1 MAKDAL
7 QGTEKYTKA
16 HLRKKR
22 WYQVVTCLAAV
33 VVFCTTYA
41 LILPAITLEKQC
53 DIPEHTHTDACY
65 TQVMSRE
72 MTVPVCSAETLEI
85 HQHTADCYDS
95 DGNLTCGYANFVVH
109 RHDSTCYDENGN
121 LWCPLPEIEA
131 HQHTD
136 SCYTQPGVHE
146 HTADCYTLE
155 QRELTCVEH
164 VHTENC
170 YVQSRHL
177 ACGREE
183 SEGHQHNETCMVEKS
198 VIQCGLEES
207 AGHQHS
213 ESCMGENGEIQCGIA
228 ESQGHFH
235 TESCMGIILEAQCGI
250 AESEGHHHDD
260 SCYEPTQELV
270 CEIESDHQHTD
281 ACYAWEQVLICEI
294 STQPDEPVDP
304 VLICEKPEV
313 TLHEHNAD
321 CFRDDGYLI
330 CEMLEV
336 LEHQHTDACFETVEE
351 SVDTETLTCTLPEDE
366 NHAHIALC
374 YGTWVLTCELEEH
387 THTEDCYPQEASAVY
402 GIMLLDGET
411 DGKLPVAEL
420 SGNET
425 KYNPATDQFITKVRI
440 DFQFT
445 AATGKPTAGTV
456 YTYTYPEGIT
466 VPDDVVSKGTQN
478 LYDGDKLAGTYQ
490 FIKNED
496 GTYSVQVI
504 FNEDYV
510 NESGDTVTGYVQF
523 EGSFSKKDMND
534 KGEIVVGGDDA
545 TVLVPSKEI
554 TYPKDETESYDIAVS
569 KSGSWVQDGD
579 KLVYTVYVRTTKGT
593 PNPISFTDTITAD
606 GLTLGTPAVE
616 VTKYVRHI
624 YGEYNQSDAMEGT
637 AVSVTPTTSTGNTI
651 SMTLP
656 SLSILTDRTHG
667 DYDTPHTDYEF
678 YIVTYTYPITDQTV
692 AIVSPENKVTVTAKD
707 ETKGQTVTD
716 SAETTVNVNKDFSYT
731 LDKYGQVASDKP
743 GYIKWTVTVNN
754 NEQDIAGAKLA
765 DGMLGLVED
774 TAKDIVI
781 YPAEGATVTKDENGK
796 ITDITF
802 TATENGVNKNKYTIT
817 YYTPVEE
824 SWDGTTVTNKATFDP
839 KPDET
844 GDEKEVTASVTV
856 SGVQLNK
863 WGMFNGTTSQIDWTI
878 TVNAGNLDIA
888 GATLTDEMF
897 AALSETDFT
906 IEPSTGCSFTKD
918 TDGKITGI
926 TFTGVEDGK
935 NTQSYTIKYS
945 TAVTENE
952 NGTTSPVTNS
962 ATLSPGEGK
971 EGTPIGSE
979 STVKPDEIQLTKSGS
994 YNTWDK
1000 KISWTITVNASKL
1013 NMAGAVLTDEMFSRL
1028 TVNDITIKKDGWDT
1042 NISGQYTINTND
1054 DGKITSITFNAIG
1067 DTGVNTNQYTITY
1080 TTDEPQA
1087 WNDKT
1092 VHNEAK
1098 LTLDGKETPGT
1109 ADVPVSGDGS
1119 IAKNAGTGE
1128 ISEDGTTMTIP
1139 WTVTLTIPKGGLPAG
1154 TTIVDD
1160 VTKGQW
1166 GNTNTNQWMTRSQ
1179 ITAWATNL
1187 TWTDD
1192 SGNPVGGTNTYNPP
1206 PEQVTFLASD
1216 GNTYT
1221 FKQINEYKAP
1231 AGEEG
1236 VNYEALT
1243 YTLFTIHF
1251 PEGLIPP
1258 EGATKLTF
1266 TYSTTVDLTKAT
1278 TGGNK
1283 FYNDIQVGGK
1293 EIGAEYT
1300 YYKPGV
1306 VKTDGNGSTVTTT
1319 ISNEG
1324 GLTWKVKATV
1334 GEGNKKLTLIDT
1346 LPEGVTLESLRLSGW
1361 GNLDMALTVDGE
1373 TISGTDST
1381 NQYTVSG
1388 TYQDRVI
1395 TLNIE
1400 PKTEG
1405 NTIQT
1410 GAEFTLTVTCQ
1421 VDNAENQSESKTLT
1435 NTAKMELDGGEIGS
1449 SSQTQ
1454 KWTYQE
1460 EEVVTQV
1467 VDKSGG
1473 WDNTNRIM
1481 NYTII
1486 LNPESKDLVEG
1497 ADTLTLIDTMT
1508 YTNQVW
1514 LSYPFDGSIAY
1525 SINAAL
1531 IQSSVKLYKAVWDET
1546 QEKWV
1551 AGYAVTDWSWTYE
1564 AKTGEYDWNKN
1575 NATNTITATGIPDG
1589 TPLMLQYSYRV
1600 TCNVPDEIDGKK
1612 TSFDLKFS
1620 NTAKLEG
1627 TDYSGNNSSSGSKWE
1642 HSSDSAGVT
1651 TDKSY
1656 TFYKVEAGNYNV
1668 SLAGA
1673 TFSVYKYDTSTSEY
1687 GTEPVKTY
1695 SSNASGSFQIT
1706 RQEKNA
1712 SGNVIFTYDT
1722 NTLYKVTE
1730 TAPPEGYRLPD
1741 EVKTFYFYFSS
1752 TEDTAQ
1758 ILPENLP
1765 SDAVDLTNEARTV
1778 YVENVKNTT
1787 EISVEKTW
1795 LDENG
1800 CDETASHSGET
1811 IELGLYQRV
1820 GQGSGSGGGVIGSGE
1835 PATVTATA
1843 KDNANV
1849 TGKITADSITIGS
1862 KIRIKVALTYAIP
1875 SDWTWRPTVNVTGTE
1890 DGTITGWVLADSS
1903 ASGHSTYTY
1912 EGIVTG
1918 NVSISI
1924 SDESESNIASITVTT
1939 LSQATIPTDP
1949 ESGDTEST
1957 WIQTVT
1963 LNSGNNW
1970 AETITNL
1977 PLADTAEDGTTEYY
1991 YYYFKEVNV
2000 PDGYSV
2006 SYSDGQSGVQSGTI
2020 TVTNRKNKAVISV
2033 TVDKVWKDVNG
2044 EVIGGNSDTLPDSI
2058 QVYLKRTAGETTER
2072 VDSSGNIGDSAQFY
2086 TLTKGSEWTLTVGNL
2101 PKTDSDGNA
2110 YSYSFEEVPVEG
2122 YKTTVAKVGEGS
2134 FTITNKKQPAETDLT
2149 VNKVWQDKNGSTVD
2163 HNSGSVTI
2171 KLYQK
2176 TVTGSSGGGD
2186 SGGNTGGSEGG
2197 SSVTLS
2203 GEIKLGGEYGSVWR
2217 TIESVSKPVGT
2228 TVTIGISDFY
2238 YDANRNPPVLTA
2250 NGVTQTASS
2259 TEDESWEL
2267 SWGGTQ
2273 TKRTY
2278 YYSFT
2283 LQEDTVIG
2291 GYTGNYAPSDW
2302 ELIGPTYEEPSTTIN
2317 PGSGNGESTVTEVI
2331 LCQTV
2336 TLDKDNGW
2344 SYTFTNLPLTGT
2356 DESGNAVT
2364 YYYYIEE
2371 VSVPNYDTS
2380 YDNNGGIQS
2389 GTITVTNKAMDTP
2402 EYQLPETGGGG
2413 TIPYTLGGLLL
2424 MAIAG
2429 CFLLYNQSKRR
2440 KEESASS

>member
-7 QGTEKYTKA
+7 QGAEKYTKA

-41 LILPAITLEKQC
+41 LILPAITMEKQC
-53 DIPEHTHTDACY
+53 DIPEHTHTEACY
-65 TQVMSRE
+65 TQVTSVE
-72 MTVPVCSAETLEI
+72 KTAPVCSAETLEI

-131 HQHTD
+131 HQHTG
-136 SCYTQPGVHE
+136 SCYVQPEKTVEEVHA
-146 HTADCYTLE
+146 HTDACYTLE
-155 QRELTCVEH
+155 QGALTCQQH
-164 VHTENC
+164 VHTDAC
-170 YVQSRHL
+170 YT
-177 ACGREE
+177 
-183 SEGHQHNETCMVEKS
+183 ETPVL
-198 VIQCGLEES
+198 VCGLEES
-207 AGHQHS
+207 AGHQH
-213 ESCMGENGEIQCGIA
+213 GEDCFETIQTLTCGI
-228 ESQGHFH
+228 
-235 TESCMGIILEAQCGI
+235 
-250 AESEGHHHDD
+250 D
-260 SCYEPTQELV
+260 
-270 CEIESDHQHTD
+270 SDHQHTED
-281 ACYAWEQVLICEI
+281 CYEWQRVLICDLP
-294 STQPDEPVDP
+294 TEPVESATEEDPEP
-304 VLICEKPEV
+304 VLVCAEPEII
-313 TLHEHNAD
+313 LHRHTSA
-321 CFRDDGYLI
+321 CFDASGNLVCGRI
-330 CEMLEV
+330 QV
-336 LEHQHTDACFETVEE
+336 LEHQHSTACFETVQE
-351 SVDTETLTCTLPEDE
+351 SVDTEALTCTLPEDE
-366 NHAHIALC
+366 NHTHSALC

-411 DGKLPVAEL
+411 DGKLPVTKL

-425 KYNPATDQFITKVRI
+425 KYNPATDQFTTKVRI

-504 FNEDYV
+504 FNKDYV

-534 KGEIVVGGDDA
+534 EGDIVVGGDNA

-569 KSGSWVQDGD
+569 KSGSWVRDGD

-716 SAETTVNVNKDFSYT
+716 SAETTVKVDKDFSHT

-754 NEQDIAGAKLA
+754 NAVNIAGAKLT
-765 DGMLGLVED
+765 DEMLGLVKD

-781 YPAEGATVTKDENGK
+781 YPAEGAIMTKDENGK

-817 YYTPVEE
+817 YYTPVKE

-844 GDEKEVTASVTV
+844 GNEKEVTASVTV

-863 WGMFNGTTSQIDWTI
+863 WGQFNGATNKIDWTI

-945 TAVTENE
+945 TAVTEDE

-1013 NMAGAVLTDEMFSRL
+1013 NIAGAVLTDEMFSRL

-1258 EGATKLTF
+1258 EGATRLTF

-1293 EIGAEYT
+1293 ETGAEYT

-1306 VKTDGNGSTVTTT
+1306 VKTDGNGSTDTTT
-1319 ISNEG
+1319 VSNEG
-1324 GLTWKVKATV
+1324 ELTWKVKATV

-1346 LPEGVTLESLRLSGW
+1346 LPEGVTLESLWLTGW
-1361 GNLDMALTVDGE
+1361 GNLNMELTVGE
-1373 TISGTDST
+1373 GGTISGTDST

-1388 TYQDRVI
+1388 TYQGRVI

-1421 VDNAENQSESKTLT
+1421 VDNAESQSESKTLT

-1454 KWTYQE
+1454 EWTYQK

-1497 ADTLTLIDTMT
+1497 VDTLTLIDTMT
-1508 YTNQVW
+1508 YINQVW

-1531 IQSSVKLYKAVWDET
+1531 IQSSVKLYTAVWDE
-1546 QEKWV
+1546 EKGEWA
-1551 AGYAVTDWSWTYE
+1551 AGKAVTDWSWTYE
-1564 AKTGEYDWNKN
+1564 SKTGEYDWNKN

-1627 TDYSGNNSSSGSKWE
+1627 TDYSGEHSSSNTKWE

-1695 SSNASGSFQIT
+1695 STNASGSFQIT
-1706 RQEKNA
+1706 RQEKDA
-1712 SGNVIFTYDT
+1712 SGIVTFTYDT

-1752 TEDTAQ
+1752 TEDTAHT
-1758 ILPENLP
+1758 LPENLP

-1787 EISVEKTW
+1787 EISVEKKW

-1800 CDETASHSGET
+1800 SDETASHSGEE
-1811 IELGLYQRV
+1811 IQLGLYRRV
-1820 GQGSGSGGGVIGSGE
+1820 GAGTSSGTGENVTISVTKQRDGNGYACAQSTVKCRNGSTFTLTVNTWGTPSISVNGVALNYSSTSSGASGSTNYIYQFVVSGD
-1835 PATVTATA
+1835 T
-1843 KDNANV
+1843 
-1849 TGKITADSITIGS
+1849 
-1862 KIRIKVALTYAIP
+1862 
-1875 SDWTWRPTVNVTGTE
+1875 
-1890 DGTITGWVLADSS
+1890 TITGYADNNNDNSV
-1903 ASGHSTYTY
+1903 TYTY
-1912 EGIVTG
+1912 
-1918 NVSISI
+1918 
-1924 SDESESNIASITVTT
+1924 DESTGSSAPSDPSDDDAVTEGT
-1939 LSQATIPTDP
+1939 CLQTI
-1949 ESGDTEST
+1949 
-1957 WIQTVT
+1957 T
-1963 LNSGNNW
+1963 LNQGNNW
-1970 AETITNL
+1970 TATISDLLLT
-1977 PLADTAEDGTTEYY
+1977 DTAEDGTTEYY
-1991 YYYFKEVNV
+1991 YYYFQEVTV

-2044 EVIGGNSDTLPDSI
+2044 EDVEGTSDTLPDSI
-2058 QVYLKRTAGETTER
+2058 QVYLTRTVGEITER
-2072 VDSSGNIGDSAQFY
+2072 VDSSGNTGDSAQSY
-2086 TLTKGSEWTLTVGNL
+2086 TLTKESGWTLTVGNL

-2110 YSYSFEEVPVEG
+2110 YSYSFEEVPVDG
-2122 YKTTVAKVGEGS
+2122 YETTVAKVGESS

-2149 VNKVWQDKNGSTVD
+2149 VNKVWQDKDGNTVD
-2163 HNSGSVTI
+2163 HNGGSVTI

-2176 TVTGSSGGGD
+2176 TVTGSSSGGD

-2203 GEIKLGGEYGSVWR
+2203 GEIKLGGEYGLVWR

-2238 YDANRNPPVLTA
+2238 YDANRTPPVLTA

-2259 TEDESWEL
+2259 TEDESWES
-2267 SWGGTQ
+2267 SWGSTC

-2291 GYTGNYAPSDW
+2291 GYTGNYTPSDW

-2331 LCQTV
+2331 LYQTV
-2336 TLDKDNGW
+2336 TLDGSLDW
-2344 SYTFTNLPLTGT
+2344 SYTFTDLPLTGT

-2389 GTITVTNKAMDTP
+2389 GTITVTNKAKETP
-2402 EYQLPETGGGG
+2402 EYQLPETGGSG
-2413 TIPYTLGGLLL
+2413 TIWYALGGMLLIVS
-2424 MAIAG
+2424 AVI
-2429 CFLLYNQSKRR
+2429 LLVYNHSKRR
-2440 KEESASS
+2440 KEDSASF

>member
-72 MTVPVCSAETLEI
+72 MTVPVCSAETLAI
-85 HQHTADCYDS
+85 HQHTASCYDS
-95 DGNLTCGYANFVVH
+95 DGDLTCGYANFVVH
-109 RHDSTCYDENGN
+109 RHDSTCYGENGN

-235 TESCMGIILEAQCGI
+235 TESCMGIILKAQCGI

-294 STQPDEPVDP
+294 STQLEASTEPV
-304 VLICEKPEV
+304 LTCGEPEV
-313 TLHEHNAD
+313 ILHKHTAD
-321 CFRDDGYLI
+321 CSDGNGYLI
-330 CEMLEV
+330 CGMPQV
-336 LEHQHTDACFETVEE
+336 LEHRHTDTCFETVQEAA
-351 SVDTETLTCTLPEDE
+351 DTESLTCTLPEDE
-366 NHAHIALC
+366 THTHGPLC
-374 YGTWVLTCELEEH
+374 FGTWELTCSMEEH

-411 DGKLPVAEL
+411 DGTLPVTKL

-425 KYNPATDQFITKVRI
+425 KYNPATDQFATKVHI

-445 AATGKPTAGTV
+445 AETGKPTAGTV
-456 YTYTYPEGIT
+456 YTYTYPGGIT
-466 VPDDVVSKGTQN
+466 VPDNIVNRGPQN

-490 FIKNED
+490 FINNGD
-496 GTYSVQVI
+496 GTYSVRVI
-504 FNEDYV
+504 FNENYV
-510 NESGDTVTGYVQF
+510 KESGDTVTGYVQF
-523 EGSFSKKDMND
+523 EGSFSKEDMND
-534 KGEIVVGGDDA
+534 EGDIVVGGDDA
-545 TVLVPSKEI
+545 TVLVPSEEI

-593 PNPISFTDTITAD
+593 PDPISFTDTITCD
-606 GLTLGTPAVE
+606 GLTLGEPVVTIEKGTSNYYYLSWNGTWTPYDQNDWSE
-616 VTKYVRHI
+616 VSGIEHTNGN
-624 YGEYNQSDAMEGT
+624 GELT
-637 AVSVTPTTSTGNTI
+637 L
-651 SMTLP
+651 TLP
-656 SLSILTDRTHG
+656 KLSAEEKMDSNNST
-667 DYDTPHTDYEF
+667 
-678 YIVTYTYPITDQTV
+678 YITGEVYKITYTFPITAQTE

-716 SAETTVNVNKDFSYT
+716 SDKTTVKVDKDFSHT

-754 NEQDIAGAKLA
+754 NAVNIAGAKLA

-781 YPAEGATVTKDENGK
+781 YPAEGATMTKDENGK

-817 YYTPVEE
+817 YYTPVKE

-863 WGMFNGTTSQIDWTI
+863 WGQFNGATNKIDWTI

-906 IEPSTGCSFTKD
+906 IEPSTGCSFTKG

-926 TFTGVEDGK
+926 TFTEVEGGK

-945 TAVTENE
+945 TAVTKNAG
-952 NGTTSPVTNS
+952 GTTSSVTNK

-1013 NMAGAVLTDEMFSRL
+1013 NIAGAVLTDEMFSRL

-1080 TTDEPQA
+1080 TTDEPQE

-1109 ADVPVSGDGS
+1109 ADVTVPGDG
-1119 IAKNAGTGE
+1119 IVAKSVGTGTV
-1128 ISEDGTTMTIP
+1128 SDGGTTMTIP

-1192 SGNPVGGTNTYNPP
+1192 SGNQVGGTNTYNPP

-1221 FKQINEYKAP
+1221 FKQISEYNAP
-1231 AGEEG
+1231 AGEGE

-1293 EIGAEYT
+1293 ETGAEYT

-1319 ISNEG
+1319 VSNEG
-1324 GLTWKVKATV
+1324 ELTWKVKATV
-1334 GEGNKKLTLIDT
+1334 GEGNKKLTLTDT
-1346 LPEGVTLESLRLSGW
+1346 LPEGVTLESLRLSGL

-1388 TYQDRVI
+1388 TYQDGII
-1395 TLNIE
+1395 TLDIV
-1400 PKTEG
+1400 PKTAG
-1405 NTIQT
+1405 NAIQT

-1421 VDNAENQSESKTLT
+1421 VDNAEKQSESKTLT
-1435 NTAKMELDGGEIGS
+1435 NTAKMELDGGKIGS

-1454 KWTYQE
+1454 EWTYQK
-1460 EEVVTQV
+1460 EEVVPQV

-1508 YTNQVW
+1508 YTNQVR

-1531 IQSSVKLYKAVWDET
+1531 IQSSVKLYTAVCDET
-1546 QEKWV
+1546 QENWV
-1551 AGYAVTDWSWTYE
+1551 AGDAVTDWSWTYE

-1575 NATNTITATGIPDG
+1575 IATNTITATGIPDG
-1589 TPLMLQYSYRV
+1589 KPLMLQYSYRV

-1612 TSFDLKFS
+1612 TSFDLEFR

-1695 SSNASGSFQIT
+1695 SSNASGFFQIT
-1706 RQEKNA
+1706 RQEKDA
-1712 SGNVIFTYDT
+1712 SGNVTFPYDT

-1787 EISVEKTW
+1787 EISVEKKW

-1800 CDETASHSGET
+1800 NDETASHSGET

-1875 SDWTWRPTVNVTGTE
+1875 SDRTWRPTVNVTGTE

-1924 SDESESNIASITVTT
+1924 SDEMEGNIASITVTT

-1963 LNSGNNW
+1963 LS
-1970 AETITNL
+1970 
-1977 PLADTAEDGTTEYY
+1977 
-1991 YYYFKEVNV
+1991 
-2000 PDGYSV
+2000 
-2006 SYSDGQSGVQSGTI
+2006 
-2020 TVTNRKNKAVISV
+2020 
-2033 TVDKVWKDVNG
+2033 
-2044 EVIGGNSDTLPDSI
+2044 
-2058 QVYLKRTAGETTER
+2058 
-2072 VDSSGNIGDSAQFY
+2072 
-2086 TLTKGSEWTLTVGNL
+2086 
-2101 PKTDSDGNA
+2101 
-2110 YSYSFEEVPVEG
+2110 
-2122 YKTTVAKVGEGS
+2122 
-2134 FTITNKKQPAETDLT
+2134 
-2149 VNKVWQDKNGSTVD
+2149 
-2163 HNSGSVTI
+2163 
-2171 KLYQK
+2171 
-2176 TVTGSSGGGD
+2176 
-2186 SGGNTGGSEGG
+2186 
-2197 SSVTLS
+2197 
-2203 GEIKLGGEYGSVWR
+2203 
-2217 TIESVSKPVGT
+2217 
-2228 TVTIGISDFY
+2228 
-2238 YDANRNPPVLTA
+2238 
-2250 NGVTQTASS
+2250 
-2259 TEDESWEL
+2259 
-2267 SWGGTQ
+2267 
-2273 TKRTY
+2273 
-2278 YYSFT
+2278 
-2283 LQEDTVIG
+2283 
-2291 GYTGNYAPSDW
+2291 
-2302 ELIGPTYEEPSTTIN
+2302 
-2317 PGSGNGESTVTEVI
+2317 
-2331 LCQTV
+2331 
-2336 TLDKDNGW
+2336 KDNDW

-2371 VSVPNYDTS
+2371 VPVPNYDTS

-2440 KEESASS
+2440 KEELTSS

>member
-7 QGTEKYTKA
+7 QGAEKYTKA

-41 LILPAITLEKQC
+41 LILPAITMEKQC
-53 DIPEHTHTDACY
+53 DIPEHTHTEACY
-65 TQVMSRE
+65 TQVTSVE
-72 MTVPVCSAETLEI
+72 KTAPVCSAETLEI

-131 HQHTD
+131 HQHTG
-136 SCYTQPGVHE
+136 SCYVQPEKTVEEVHA
-146 HTADCYTLE
+146 HTDACYTLE
-155 QRELTCVEH
+155 QGALTCQQH
-164 VHTENC
+164 VHTDAC
-170 YVQSRHL
+170 YT
-177 ACGREE
+177 
-183 SEGHQHNETCMVEKS
+183 ETPVL
-198 VIQCGLEES
+198 VCGLEES
-207 AGHQHS
+207 AGHQH
-213 ESCMGENGEIQCGIA
+213 GEDCFETIQTLTCGI
-228 ESQGHFH
+228 
-235 TESCMGIILEAQCGI
+235 
-250 AESEGHHHDD
+250 D
-260 SCYEPTQELV
+260 
-270 CEIESDHQHTD
+270 SDHQHTED
-281 ACYAWEQVLICEI
+281 CYEWQRVLICDLP
-294 STQPDEPVDP
+294 TEPVESATEEDPEP
-304 VLICEKPEV
+304 VLVCAEPEIILHRHTSACFDASGNLVCE
-313 TLHEHNAD
+313 
-321 CFRDDGYLI
+321 RI
-330 CEMLEV
+330 QV

-351 SVDTETLTCTLPEDE
+351 SVDTEALTCTLPEDE
-366 NHAHIALC
+366 NHTHSALC

-402 GIMLLDGET
+402 GIMLLDGGT
-411 DGKLPVAEL
+411 DGKLPVAKL

-425 KYNPATDQFITKVRI
+425 KYNPATDQFTTKVRI
-440 DFQFT
+440 DFKFT
-445 AATGKPTAGTV
+445 VETGKPTAGTV

-466 VPDDVVSKGTQN
+466 VPDDIVNKGAQN
-478 LYDGDKLAGTYQ
+478 LYDGDKLAGTYR
-490 FIKNED
+490 FIDNGD

-504 FNEDYV
+504 FKQDYV

-523 EGSFSKKDMND
+523 EGSFSKEDMND
-534 KGEIVVGGDDA
+534 EGDIVVGGDDA
-545 TVLVPSKEI
+545 TVLVPSEEI

-593 PNPISFTDTITAD
+593 PDPISFTDTITAD

-716 SAETTVNVNKDFSYT
+716 SAETTVKVDKDFSHT

-754 NEQDIAGAKLA
+754 NAVNIAGAKLT
-765 DGMLGLVED
+765 DEMLGLVKD

-781 YPAEGATVTKDENGK
+781 YPAEGAIMTKDENGK

-817 YYTPVEE
+817 YYTPVKE

-844 GDEKEVTASVTV
+844 GNEKEVTASVTV

-863 WGMFNGTTSQIDWTI
+863 WGQFNGATNKIDWTI

-945 TAVTENE
+945 TAVTEDE

-1013 NMAGAVLTDEMFSRL
+1013 NIAGAVLTDEMFSRL

-1054 DGKITSITFNAIG
+1054 DSKITSITFNAIG

-1236 VNYEALT
+1236 VNYEALA

-1293 EIGAEYT
+1293 ETGAEYT

-1306 VKTDGNGSTVTTT
+1306 VKTDGNGSTDTTT
-1319 ISNEG
+1319 VSNEG
-1324 GLTWKVKATV
+1324 ELTWKVKATV

-1346 LPEGVTLESLRLSGW
+1346 LPEGVTLESLWLTGW
-1361 GNLDMALTVDGE
+1361 GNLNMELTVGEDG

-1400 PKTEG
+1400 PKTVG

-1410 GAEFTLTVTCQ
+1410 GVEFTLTVTCQ
-1421 VDNAENQSESKTLT
+1421 VDDAGNQSESKTLT
-1435 NTAKMELDGGEIGS
+1435 NTAKMELDGGKIGS

-1454 KWTYQE
+1454 EWTYQK

-1486 LNPESKDLVEG
+1486 LNPERKDLVEG

-1514 LSYPFDGSIAY
+1514 LSYPFDSSIAY

-1531 IQSSVKLYKAVWDET
+1531 IQSSVKLYTAVWDET
-1546 QEKWV
+1546 QEKLV
-1551 AGYAVTDWSWTYE
+1551 AGDAVTDWSWTYE
-1564 AKTGEYDWNKN
+1564 AKTGEYEWDKN

-1600 TCNVPDEIDGKK
+1600 TCNVPDEIDGQK
-1612 TSFDLKFS
+1612 TYFDLKFS

-1627 TDYSGNNSSSGSKWE
+1627 TDHSGEHSSSNTKWE

-1695 SSNASGSFQIT
+1695 STDAFGSFQIT
-1706 RQEKNA
+1706 RQEKDA
-1712 SGNVIFTYDT
+1712 SGNVTFTYDT

-1730 TAPPEGYRLPD
+1730 TDPPEGYRLPD

-1752 TEDTAQ
+1752 TEDTAH
-1758 ILPENLP
+1758 ILPDNLP
-1765 SDAVDLTNEARTV
+1765 SEAVDLTNEARTV

-1787 EISVEKTW
+1787 EISVEKKW

-1800 CDETASHSGET
+1800 NDETDSHSGDE
-1811 IELGLYQRV
+1811 IQLGLYRRV

-1862 KIRIKVALTYAIP
+1862 KIRIKVALTYAIK
-1875 SDWTWRPTVNVTGTE
+1875 SGWAWSPTVNVTGAE
-1890 DGTITGWVLADSS
+1890 DETITGWVLADSS
-1903 ASGHSTYTY
+1903 ASGCSTYTY

-1977 PLADTAEDGTTEYY
+1977 PLADTAEDGTTKYY

-2044 EVIGGNSDTLPDSI
+2044 EDVEGTSATLPDSI
-2058 QVYLKRTAGETTER
+2058 QVYLTRTAGETTER
-2072 VDSSGNIGDSAQFY
+2072 VDSDGNTGDSAKPY
-2086 TLTKGSEWTLTVGNL
+2086 TLTRENGWTLTVGNL

-2110 YSYSFEEVPVEG
+2110 YSYSFEEVSVEG
-2122 YKTTVAKVGEGS
+2122 YGTTVAQVGESS

-2176 TVTGSSGGGD
+2176 TVTGSSGGG
-2186 SGGNTGGSEGG
+2186 SGGDGG
-2197 SSVTLS
+2197 SSDDVTVNINVAKGNWNNTSACEQDTSVRCKKGTEFIIRVSSWGDPEISINGEKLTSYSKEGTGPYVYTHSFIVNVDTTISGHTGDGNVGKLTYSYIEPTSLS
-2203 GEIKLGGEYGSVWR
+2203 NL
-2217 TIESVSKPVGT
+2217 
-2228 TVTIGISDFY
+2228 
-2238 YDANRNPPVLTA
+2238 
-2250 NGVTQTASS
+2250 
-2259 TEDESWEL
+2259 DESGNDDEDIATTTE
-2267 SWGGTQ
+2267 GT
-2273 TKRTY
+2273 
-2278 YYSFT
+2278 
-2283 LQEDTVIG
+2283 
-2291 GYTGNYAPSDW
+2291 
-2302 ELIGPTYEEPSTTIN
+2302 
-2317 PGSGNGESTVTEVI
+2317 
-2331 LCQTV
+2331 LCDTV

-2371 VSVPNYDTS
+2371 VSVPNYDTR

-2389 GTITVTNKAMDTP
+2389 GTITVTNKAKETP

>member
-7 QGTEKYTKA
+7 QGAEKYTKA

-41 LILPAITLEKQC
+41 LILPAITMEKQC
-53 DIPEHTHTDACY
+53 DIPEHTHTEACY
-65 TQVMSRE
+65 TQVTSVE
-72 MTVPVCSAETLEI
+72 KTAPVCSAETLAI
-85 HQHTADCYDS
+85 HQHTASCYDS

-131 HQHTD
+131 HQHTG
-136 SCYTQPGVHE
+136 SCYVQPEKTVEEVHA
-146 HTADCYTLE
+146 HTDACYTLE
-155 QRELTCVEH
+155 QGALTCQQH
-164 VHTENC
+164 VHTDAC
-170 YVQSRHL
+170 YT
-177 ACGREE
+177 
-183 SEGHQHNETCMVEKS
+183 ETPVL
-198 VIQCGLEES
+198 VCGLEES
-207 AGHQHS
+207 AGHQHD
-213 ESCMGENGEIQCGIA
+213 ESCMDENGEIICG
-228 ESQGHFH
+228 
-235 TESCMGIILEAQCGI
+235 LEC
-250 AESEGHHHDD
+250 SEGHQHGEDCFETIQTLTCGID
-260 SCYEPTQELV
+260 
-270 CEIESDHQHTD
+270 SDHQHTED
-281 ACYAWEQVLICEI
+281 CYEWQRVLICDLP
-294 STQPDEPVDP
+294 TEPVESATEEDPEP
-304 VLICEKPEV
+304 VLVCAEPEIILHRHTSACFDASGNLVCE
-313 TLHEHNAD
+313 
-321 CFRDDGYLI
+321 RI
-330 CEMLEV
+330 QV

-351 SVDTETLTCTLPEDE
+351 SVDTEALTCTLPEDE
-366 NHAHIALC
+366 NHTHSALC

-411 DGKLPVAEL
+411 DGKLPVAKL

-425 KYNPATDQFITKVRI
+425 KYNPATDQFTTKVRI

-456 YTYTYPEGIT
+456 YTYTYPKGIT
-466 VPDDVVSKGTQN
+466 VPDDVVSKGAQN

-490 FIKNED
+490 FIKNAD

-504 FNEDYV
+504 FNENYV

-523 EGSFSKKDMND
+523 EGSFSKEDMND
-534 KGEIVVGGDDA
+534 KGDIVVGGDGA
-545 TVLVPSKEI
+545 TVLVPGKEI

-606 GLTLGTPAVE
+606 GLTLGTPTVE

-624 YGEYNQSDAMEGT
+624 YGEYNQSDATEGT
-637 AVSVTPTTSTGNTI
+637 AVSVTSDTSKDNTI

-656 SLSILTDRTHG
+656 SLSILTDQKHG
-667 DYDTPHTDYEF
+667 DSDTVHTDYEF

-692 AIVSPENKVTVTAKD
+692 AVVSPKNKVTVTASD
-707 ETKGQTVTD
+707 ETKGQAVTD

-781 YPAEGATVTKDENGK
+781 YPAEGATMTKDKNGK

-824 SWDGTTVTNKATFDP
+824 SWNGTTVTNKATFDP

-844 GDEKEVTASVTV
+844 GNEKEVTASVTV

-863 WGMFNGTTSQIDWTI
+863 WGQFNGATNKIDWTI

-897 AALSETDFT
+897 AVLSENDFT
-906 IEPSTGCSFTKD
+906 IEPSTGYSFTSD
-918 TDGKITGI
+918 DDSKITGI
-926 TFTGVEDGK
+926 TFTAVEDGK

-945 TAVTENE
+945 TAVTEDE

-979 STVKPDEIQLTKSGS
+979 STVKPDEIQLTKSGN
-994 YNTWDK
+994 YTWDK

-1013 NMAGAVLTDEMFSRL
+1013 NIAGAVLTDEMFSRL
-1028 TVNDITIKKDGWDT
+1028 TASDITIQKNGWETPD
-1042 NISGQYTINTND
+1042 SSEYTVDVDEND
-1054 DGKITSITFNAIG
+1054 KITSINFNAIG

-1080 TTDEPQA
+1080 TTNEPQA

-1092 VHNEAK
+1092 VHNQAK
-1098 LTLDGKETPGT
+1098 LTLDGKETPST
-1109 ADVPVSGDGS
+1109 ADVTVPGDGS

-1192 SGNPVGGTNTYNPP
+1192 SGNSVGGTNYYNPP

-1221 FKQINEYKAP
+1221 FKQINENQGGA
-1231 AGEEG
+1231 
-1236 VNYEALT
+1236 YENLT

-1293 EIGAEYT
+1293 ETGAEYT

-1306 VKTDGNGSTVTTT
+1306 VKTDGNGSTDKTTV
-1319 ISNEG
+1319 SNEG
-1324 GLTWKVKATV
+1324 KLTWKVKATV

-1346 LPEGVTLESLRLSGW
+1346 LPEGVTLESLWLSGW
-1361 GNLDMALTVDGE
+1361 GNLNMELTVGEDG

-1388 TYQDRVI
+1388 TYQGRVI

-1400 PKTEG
+1400 PKTKG

-1421 VDNAENQSESKTLT
+1421 VDNAKNQSESKTLT
-1435 NTAKMELDGGEIGS
+1435 NTAKMELDDGEIGS

-1454 KWTYQE
+1454 EWTYQK

-1514 LSYPFDGSIAY
+1514 LSYPFDNSIAY

-1531 IQSSVKLYKAVWDET
+1531 IQSSVKLYTAVWDET
-1546 QEKWV
+1546 QEKWA
-1551 AGYAVTDWSWTYE
+1551 AGEAVTDWSWTYE
-1564 AKTGEYDWNKN
+1564 SKTGENEWDKN

-1600 TCNVPDEIDGKK
+1600 TCNVPDEIDGQK
-1612 TSFDLKFS
+1612 TYFDLKFS

-1627 TDYSGNNSSSGSKWE
+1627 TDHSGEHSSSNTKWE

-1695 SSNASGSFQIT
+1695 STDASGSFQIT
-1706 RQEKNA
+1706 RQEKDA
-1712 SGNVIFTYDT
+1712 SGNVTFTYDT

-1730 TAPPEGYRLPD
+1730 TDPPEGYRLPD

-1752 TEDTAQ
+1752 TEDTAH
-1758 ILPENLP
+1758 ILPDNLP
-1765 SDAVDLTNEARTV
+1765 SEAVDLTNEARTV

-1787 EISVEKTW
+1787 EISVEKKW

-1800 CDETASHSGET
+1800 NDETDSHSGDE
-1811 IELGLYQRV
+1811 IQLGLYRRV

-1862 KIRIKVALTYAIP
+1862 KIRIKVALTYAIK
-1875 SDWTWRPTVNVTGTE
+1875 SGWAWSPTVNVTGAE
-1890 DGTITGWVLADSS
+1890 DETITGWVLADSS
-1903 ASGHSTYTY
+1903 ASGCSTYTY

-1977 PLADTAEDGTTEYY
+1977 PLADTAEDGTTKYY

-2044 EVIGGNSDTLPDSI
+2044 EDVEGTSATLPDSI
-2058 QVYLKRTAGETTER
+2058 QVYLTRTAGETTER
-2072 VDSSGNIGDSAQFY
+2072 VDSDGNTGDSAKPY
-2086 TLTKGSEWTLTVGNL
+2086 TLTRENGWTLTVGNL

-2110 YSYSFEEVPVEG
+2110 YSYSFEEVSVEG
-2122 YKTTVAKVGEGS
+2122 YGTTVAQVGESS

-2176 TVTGSSGGGD
+2176 TVTGSSGGG
-2186 SGGNTGGSEGG
+2186 SGGDGG
-2197 SSVTLS
+2197 SSDDVTVNINVAKGNWNNTSACEQDTSVRCKKGTEFIIRVSSWGTPVISINGEELTSYSKEGTGLCVYTYSFIVNGDTTISGDTGDGNVGKLTYSYIEPTSLS
-2203 GEIKLGGEYGSVWR
+2203 NL
-2217 TIESVSKPVGT
+2217 
-2228 TVTIGISDFY
+2228 
-2238 YDANRNPPVLTA
+2238 
-2250 NGVTQTASS
+2250 
-2259 TEDESWEL
+2259 DESGSDDEDIATTTE
-2267 SWGGTQ
+2267 GT
-2273 TKRTY
+2273 
-2278 YYSFT
+2278 
-2283 LQEDTVIG
+2283 
-2291 GYTGNYAPSDW
+2291 
-2302 ELIGPTYEEPSTTIN
+2302 
-2317 PGSGNGESTVTEVI
+2317 
-2331 LCQTV
+2331 LCDTV
-2336 TLDKDNGW
+2336 TLDKDNDW

-2429 CFLLYNQSKRR
+2429 CFLLYNQSKHR
-2440 KEESASS
+2440 KEELTSS

>member
-7 QGTEKYTKA
+7 QGAEKYTKA

-41 LILPAITLEKQC
+41 LILPAITMEKQC
-53 DIPEHTHTDACY
+53 DIPEHTHTEACY
-65 TQVMSRE
+65 TQVTSVE
-72 MTVPVCSAETLEI
+72 KTAPVCSAETLAI
-85 HQHTADCYDS
+85 HQHTASCYDS

-131 HQHTD
+131 HQHTG
-136 SCYTQPGVHE
+136 SCYVQPEKTVEEVHA
-146 HTADCYTLE
+146 HTDACYTLE
-155 QRELTCVEH
+155 QGALTCQQH
-164 VHTENC
+164 VHTDAC
-170 YVQSRHL
+170 YT
-177 ACGREE
+177 
-183 SEGHQHNETCMVEKS
+183 ETPVL
-198 VIQCGLEES
+198 VCGLEES
-207 AGHQHS
+207 AGHQHD
-213 ESCMGENGEIQCGIA
+213 ESCMDENGEIICG
-228 ESQGHFH
+228 
-235 TESCMGIILEAQCGI
+235 LEC
-250 AESEGHHHDD
+250 SEGHQHGEDCFETIQTLTCGID
-260 SCYEPTQELV
+260 
-270 CEIESDHQHTD
+270 SDHQHTED
-281 ACYAWEQVLICEI
+281 CYEWQRVLICDLP
-294 STQPDEPVDP
+294 TEPVESATEEDPEP
-304 VLICEKPEV
+304 VLVCAEPEIILHRHTSACFDASGNLVCE
-313 TLHEHNAD
+313 
-321 CFRDDGYLI
+321 RI
-330 CEMLEV
+330 QV

-351 SVDTETLTCTLPEDE
+351 SVDTEALTCTLPEDE
-366 NHAHIALC
+366 NHTHSALC

-411 DGKLPVAEL
+411 DGKLPVAKL

-425 KYNPATDQFITKVRI
+425 KYNPATDQFTTKVRI

-445 AATGKPTAGTV
+445 AETGKPTAGTV
-456 YTYTYPEGIT
+456 YTYTYPKGIT
-466 VPDDVVSKGTQN
+466 VPDDVVSKGAQK
-478 LYDGDKLAGTYQ
+478 LYDGDKLAGTYR
-490 FIKNED
+490 FIDNGD

-504 FNEDYV
+504 FNQDYV

-523 EGSFSKKDMND
+523 EGSFSKEDMND
-534 KGEIVVGGDDA
+534 KGDIVVGGDGA
-545 TVLVPSKEI
+545 TVLVPGKEI

-593 PNPISFTDTITAD
+593 PDSISFTDIITCD
-606 GLTLGTPAVE
+606 GLTLGEPVVTIEKGTSNYYLSWNGTWTPNDQNDWSE
-616 VTKYVRHI
+616 VSGIEHTNGN
-624 YGEYNQSDAMEGT
+624 GELT
-637 AVSVTPTTSTGNTI
+637 L
-651 SMTLP
+651 TLP
-656 SLSILTDRTHG
+656 KLSAEEKMDSNNST
-667 DYDTPHTDYEF
+667 
-678 YIVTYTYPITDQTV
+678 YITGEVYKITYTYPITDQTV
-692 AIVSPENKVTVTAKD
+692 AIVSPENKVTVTATD
-707 ETKGQTVTD
+707 GTKGQTVTD
-716 SAETTVNVNKDFSYT
+716 SDKTTVKVDKDFSHT
-731 LDKYGQVASDKP
+731 LNKYGQVASDKP

-754 NEQDIAGAKLA
+754 NAVNIAGAKLT
-765 DGMLGLVED
+765 DEMLGLVEN
-774 TAKDIVI
+774 TAQDIVI
-781 YPAEGATVTKDENGK
+781 YPAEGVAVNKDENGK

-802 TATENGVNKNKYTIT
+802 TAAEGSVNKSKYTIT

-824 SWDGTTVTNKATFDP
+824 SWDGTTVTNKAAFDP
-839 KPDET
+839 TPGDD

-863 WGMFNGTTSQIDWTI
+863 WGQFNGATNKIDWTI

-897 AALSETDFT
+897 AVLSENDFT
-906 IEPSTGCSFTKD
+906 IEPSTGYSFTSD
-918 TDGKITGI
+918 DDSKITGI
-926 TFTGVEDGK
+926 TFTAVEDGK

-945 TAVTENE
+945 TDVTKNAG
-952 NGTTSPVTNS
+952 GTTSSVTNS
-962 ATLSPGEGK
+962 ATLYPGEGK

-979 STVKPDEIQLTKSGS
+979 STVKPDEIQLTKSGN
-994 YNTWDK
+994 YTWDK

-1013 NMAGAVLTDEMFSRL
+1013 NIAGAVLTDEMFSRL
-1028 TVNDITIKKDGWDT
+1028 TASDITIQK
-1042 NISGQYTINTND
+1042 ND
-1054 DGKITSITFNAIG
+1054 WGTPDPSEYKVDIDENSKITSITFNA
-1067 DTGVNTNQYTITY
+1067 TEENGVNTNQYTITY
-1080 TTDEPQA
+1080 TTDEPQE
-1087 WNDKT
+1087 WNDKI
-1092 VHNEAK
+1092 VHNEAT
-1098 LTLDGKETPGT
+1098 LTLDGKEIPGT
-1109 ADVPVSGDGS
+1109 ADVTVPGDGS
-1119 IAKNAGTGE
+1119 VAKSVGTGTV
-1128 ISEDGTTMTIP
+1128 SDDGTTMTIP

-1192 SGNPVGGTNTYNPP
+1192 SGNSVGGTNAYNPP
-1206 PEQVTFLASD
+1206 PEQVTFLASN

-1221 FKQINEYKAP
+1221 YKQISEYKAP

-1293 EIGAEYT
+1293 ETGAEYT

-1306 VKTDGNGSTVTTT
+1306 VKTDGNGSTDKTTV
-1319 ISNEG
+1319 SNEG
-1324 GLTWKVKATV
+1324 KLTWKVKATV

-1346 LPEGVTLESLRLSGW
+1346 LPEGVTLESLWLTGW
-1361 GNLDMALTVDGE
+1361 GNLNMELTVGEDG

-1388 TYQDRVI
+1388 TYRDRVI
-1395 TLNIE
+1395 TLNIK

-1421 VDNAENQSESKTLT
+1421 VNNTENQSESKTLT
-1435 NTAKMELDGGEIGS
+1435 NTAKMELDDGEIGS

-1454 KWTYQE
+1454 EWTYQK

-1531 IQSSVKLYKAVWDET
+1531 IQSSVKLYTAVWDKT

-1551 AGYAVTDWSWTYE
+1551 AGDAVTDWSWTYE

-1589 TPLMLQYSYRV
+1589 KPLMLQYSYRV
-1600 TCNVPDEIDGKK
+1600 TCNVPDEINGQK

-1627 TDYSGNNSSSGSKWE
+1627 TDYSGNNFSSDTKWE

-1668 SLAGA
+1668 SLAEA
-1673 TFSVYKYDTSTSEY
+1673 TFSVYQYDTDTGAY
-1687 GTEPVKTY
+1687 GEEPFKTY
-1695 SSNASGSFQIT
+1695 STNASGSFQIT

-1712 SGNVIFTYDT
+1712 SGNVTFTYDT

-1730 TAPPEGYRLPD
+1730 TVPPEGYRLPD

-1752 TEDTAQ
+1752 TEDTAHP
-1758 ILPENLP
+1758 LPDNLP

-1787 EISVEKTW
+1787 EISVEKKW

-1800 CDETASHSGET
+1800 NDETASHSGEE
-1811 IELGLYQRV
+1811 IQLGLYQRV
-1820 GQGSGSGGGVIGSGE
+1820 GVGSGSGTGV
-1835 PATVTATA
+1835 
-1843 KDNANV
+1843 
-1849 TGKITADSITIGS
+1849 
-1862 KIRIKVALTYAIP
+1862 
-1875 SDWTWRPTVNVTGTE
+1875 
-1890 DGTITGWVLADSS
+1890 
-1903 ASGHSTYTY
+1903 
-1912 EGIVTG
+1912 
-1918 NVSISI
+1918 NVSISVKKQQYGDDYACAQSTVKCRNGSTFTLTVNTWGTPSI
-1924 SDESESNIASITVTT
+1924 SVNGVALNYSSTSSGASDSTNYIYQFVV
-1939 LSQATIPTDP
+1939 
-1949 ESGDTEST
+1949 SGDTTITGYADNNNDNSVTYTYDEST
-1957 WIQTVT
+1957 GSSAPSDPSDDDAVTEGTYLRTIT
-1963 LNSGNNW
+1963 LNQGNNW
-1970 AETITNL
+1970 TATISDL
-1977 PLADTAEDGTTEYY
+1977 LLADTAEDGTTKYY

-2044 EVIGGNSDTLPDSI
+2044 EDVEGTSATLPDSI

-2072 VDSSGNIGDSAQFY
+2072 VDSDGNTGDSAKPY
-2086 TLTKGSEWTLTVGNL
+2086 TLTRENGWTLTVGNL

-2122 YKTTVAKVGEGS
+2122 YETTVAKVGEGS

-2149 VNKVWQDKNGSTVD
+2149 VKKVWQDKDGNTVD
-2163 HNSGSVTI
+2163 HNGGSVTI

-2176 TVTGSSGGGD
+2176 AVSGSSSGGD

-2203 GEIKLGGEYGSVWR
+2203 GEIKLGGEDGSVWR

-2238 YDANRNPPVLTA
+2238 YDANRTPPVLTA

-2259 TEDESWEL
+2259 TEDESWKS
-2267 SWGGTQ
+2267 SWGSTY

-2291 GYTGNYAPSDW
+2291 GYTGNHTASDW
-2302 ELIGPTYEEPSTTIN
+2302 ELIGPIYEEPSTTIN

-2331 LCQTV
+2331 LYQTV
-2336 TLDKDNGW
+2336 TLSKDNDW
-2344 SYTFTNLPLTGT
+2344 AYTFTNLPLTGT
-2356 DESGNAVT
+2356 DGDGNAVT

-2380 YDNNGGIQS
+2380 YDHNGGIQS
-2389 GTITVTNKAMDTP
+2389 GTITVTNKAKETP
-2402 EYQLPETGGGG
+2402 EYQLPETGGSG
-2413 TIPYTLGGLLL
+2413 TIWYALGGMLLIVS
-2424 MAIAG
+2424 AVI
-2429 CFLLYNQSKRR
+2429 LLVYNHSKRR
-2440 KEESASS
+2440 KEDSASF

>member
-7 QGTEKYTKA
+7 QGAEKYTKA

-41 LILPAITLEKQC
+41 LILPAITMEKQC
-53 DIPEHTHTDACY
+53 DIPEHTHTEACY
-65 TQVMSRE
+65 TQVTSVE
-72 MTVPVCSAETLEI
+72 KTAPVCSAETLEI

-131 HQHTD
+131 HQHTG
-136 SCYTQPGVHE
+136 SCYVQPEKTVEEVHA
-146 HTADCYTLE
+146 HTDACYTLE
-155 QRELTCVEH
+155 QGALTCQQH
-164 VHTENC
+164 VHTDAC
-170 YVQSRHL
+170 YT
-177 ACGREE
+177 
-183 SEGHQHNETCMVEKS
+183 ETPVL
-198 VIQCGLEES
+198 VCGLEES
-207 AGHQHS
+207 AGHQHD
-213 ESCMGENGEIQCGIA
+213 ESCMDENGEIICG
-228 ESQGHFH
+228 
-235 TESCMGIILEAQCGI
+235 LEC
-250 AESEGHHHDD
+250 SEGHQHGEDCFETIQTLTCGID
-260 SCYEPTQELV
+260 
-270 CEIESDHQHTD
+270 SDHQHTED
-281 ACYAWEQVLICEI
+281 CYEWQRVLICDLP
-294 STQPDEPVDP
+294 TEPVESATEEDPEP
-304 VLICEKPEV
+304 VLVCAEPEII
-313 TLHEHNAD
+313 LHRHTSA
-321 CFRDDGYLI
+321 CFDASGNLVCGRI
-330 CEMLEV
+330 QV
-336 LEHQHTDACFETVEE
+336 LEHQHSTACFETVQE
-351 SVDTETLTCTLPEDE
+351 SVDTEALTCTLPEDE
-366 NHAHIALC
+366 NHTHSALC

-402 GIMLLDGET
+402 GIMLLDGGT
-411 DGKLPVAEL
+411 DGKLPVAKL

-425 KYNPATDQFITKVRI
+425 KYNPATDQFTTKVRI
-440 DFQFT
+440 DFKFT
-445 AATGKPTAGTV
+445 VETGKPTAGTV

-466 VPDDVVSKGTQN
+466 VPDDIVNKGAQN
-478 LYDGDKLAGTYQ
+478 LYDGDKLAGTYR
-490 FIKNED
+490 FIDNGD

-504 FNEDYV
+504 FKQDYV

-523 EGSFSKKDMND
+523 EGSFSKEDMND
-534 KGEIVVGGDDA
+534 EGDIVVGGDDA
-545 TVLVPSKEI
+545 TVLVPSEEI

-593 PNPISFTDTITAD
+593 PDPISFTDTITAD

-716 SAETTVNVNKDFSYT
+716 SAETTVKVDKDFSHT

-754 NEQDIAGAKLA
+754 NAVNIAGAKLT
-765 DGMLGLVED
+765 DEMLGLVKD

-781 YPAEGATVTKDENGK
+781 YPAEGAIMTKDENGK

-817 YYTPVEE
+817 YYTPVKE

-844 GDEKEVTASVTV
+844 GNEKEVTASVTV

-863 WGMFNGTTSQIDWTI
+863 WGQFNGATNKIDWTI

-945 TAVTENE
+945 TAVTEDE

-1013 NMAGAVLTDEMFSRL
+1013 NIAGAVLTDEMFSRL

-1054 DGKITSITFNAIG
+1054 DSKITSITFNAIG

-1258 EGATKLTF
+1258 EGATRLTF

-1293 EIGAEYT
+1293 ETGAEYT

-1319 ISNEG
+1319 VSNEG
-1324 GLTWKVKATV
+1324 ELTWKVKATV

-1346 LPEGVTLESLRLSGW
+1346 LPEGVTLESLWLTGW
-1361 GNLDMALTVDGE
+1361 GNLNMELTVGEDG

-1388 TYQDRVI
+1388 TYQGRVI

-1400 PKTEG
+1400 PKTKG

-1435 NTAKMELDGGEIGS
+1435 NTAKMELDSGEIGS

-1454 KWTYQE
+1454 EWTYQE

-1486 LNPESKDLVEG
+1486 LNPERKDLVEG

-1508 YTNQVW
+1508 YINQVW

-1531 IQSSVKLYKAVWDET
+1531 IQSSVKLYTAVWDE
-1546 QEKWV
+1546 EKGEWA
-1551 AGYAVTDWSWTYE
+1551 AGEAVTDWSWTYE
-1564 AKTGEYDWNKN
+1564 SKTGEYDWNKN

-1600 TCNVPDEIDGKK
+1600 TCNVPDEINGQK

-1673 TFSVYKYDTSTSEY
+1673 TFSVYKYDTITSEY

-1695 SSNASGSFQIT
+1695 STNASGSFQIT
-1706 RQEKNA
+1706 RQEKDA
-1712 SGNVIFTYDT
+1712 SGIVTFTYDT

-1752 TEDTAQ
+1752 TEDTVHT
-1758 ILPENLP
+1758 LPENLP

-1787 EISVEKTW
+1787 EISVEKKW

-1800 CDETASHSGET
+1800 SDETASHSGDE
-1811 IELGLYQRV
+1811 IRLQLYRRV
-1820 GQGSGSGGGVIGSGE
+1820 GQGSGS
-1835 PATVTATA
+1835 
-1843 KDNANV
+1843 
-1849 TGKITADSITIGS
+1849 
-1862 KIRIKVALTYAIP
+1862 
-1875 SDWTWRPTVNVTGTE
+1875 
-1890 DGTITGWVLADSS
+1890 SS
-1903 ASGHSTYTY
+1903 
-1912 EGIVTG
+1912 
-1918 NVSISI
+1918 
-1924 SDESESNIASITVTT
+1924 
-1939 LSQATIPTDP
+1939 
-1949 ESGDTEST
+1949 
-1957 WIQTVT
+1957 
-1963 LNSGNNW
+1963 
-1970 AETITNL
+1970 
-1977 PLADTAEDGTTEYY
+1977 
-1991 YYYFKEVNV
+1991 
-2000 PDGYSV
+2000 
-2006 SYSDGQSGVQSGTI
+2006 
-2020 TVTNRKNKAVISV
+2020 
-2033 TVDKVWKDVNG
+2033 
-2044 EVIGGNSDTLPDSI
+2044 
-2058 QVYLKRTAGETTER
+2058 
-2072 VDSSGNIGDSAQFY
+2072 
-2086 TLTKGSEWTLTVGNL
+2086 
-2101 PKTDSDGNA
+2101 
-2110 YSYSFEEVPVEG
+2110 
-2122 YKTTVAKVGEGS
+2122 
-2134 FTITNKKQPAETDLT
+2134 
-2149 VNKVWQDKNGSTVD
+2149 
-2163 HNSGSVTI
+2163 
-2171 KLYQK
+2171 
-2176 TVTGSSGGGD
+2176 GGD

-2203 GEIKLGGEYGSVWR
+2203 GEIKLGDEYGSVWR

-2238 YDANRNPPVLTA
+2238 YDANRTPPVLTA

-2259 TEDESWEL
+2259 TEDESWES
-2267 SWGGTQ
+2267 SWGSTC

-2291 GYTGNYAPSDW
+2291 GYTGNYTTSDW

-2331 LCQTV
+2331 LYQTV
-2336 TLDKDNGW
+2336 TLDGSLDW

-2356 DESGNAVT
+2356 DGDGNAVT

-2371 VSVPNYDTS
+2371 VSVPNYDTR

>member
-7 QGTEKYTKA
+7 QGAEKYTKA

-41 LILPAITLEKQC
+41 LILPAITMEKQC
-53 DIPEHTHTDACY
+53 DIPEHTHTEACY
-65 TQVMSRE
+65 TQVTSVE
-72 MTVPVCSAETLEI
+72 KTAPVCSAETLEI

-131 HQHTD
+131 HQHTG
-136 SCYTQPGVHE
+136 SCYVQPEKTVEEVHA
-146 HTADCYTLE
+146 HTDACYTLE
-155 QRELTCVEH
+155 QGALTCQQH
-164 VHTENC
+164 VHTDAC
-170 YVQSRHL
+170 YT
-177 ACGREE
+177 
-183 SEGHQHNETCMVEKS
+183 ETPVL
-198 VIQCGLEES
+198 VCGLEES
-207 AGHQHS
+207 AGHQHD
-213 ESCMGENGEIQCGIA
+213 ESCMDENGEIICG
-228 ESQGHFH
+228 
-235 TESCMGIILEAQCGI
+235 LEC
-250 AESEGHHHDD
+250 SEGHQHGEDCFETIQTLTCGID
-260 SCYEPTQELV
+260 
-270 CEIESDHQHTD
+270 SDHQHTED
-281 ACYAWEQVLICEI
+281 CYEWQRVLICDLP
-294 STQPDEPVDP
+294 TEPVESATEEDPEP
-304 VLICEKPEV
+304 VLVCAEPEIILHRHTSACFDASGNLVCE
-313 TLHEHNAD
+313 
-321 CFRDDGYLI
+321 RI
-330 CEMLEV
+330 QV

-351 SVDTETLTCTLPEDE
+351 SVDTEALTCTLPEDE
-366 NHAHIALC
+366 NHTHSALC

-402 GIMLLDGET
+402 GIMLLDGGT
-411 DGKLPVAEL
+411 GGKLPVAKL

-425 KYNPATDQFITKVRI
+425 KYNPATDQFTTKVRI

-445 AATGKPTAGTV
+445 AETGKPTAGTV

-466 VPDDVVSKGTQN
+466 IPDDIVNKGAQN

-490 FIKNED
+490 FIKNGD

-504 FNEDYV
+504 FNKNYV

-523 EGSFSKKDMND
+523 EGSFSKEDMND
-534 KGEIVVGGDDA
+534 NGDIVVGGDGA
-545 TVLVPSKEI
+545 TVLVPGKEI
-554 TYPKDETESYDIAVS
+554 TYPEDETESYDIAVS

-593 PNPISFTDTITAD
+593 PDPISFTDTITCD
-606 GLTLGTPAVE
+606 GLTLGEPVVTIEKGTSNYSLSWNGTWTPNDQNDWSE
-616 VTKYVRHI
+616 VSGIEHTNGN
-624 YGEYNQSDAMEGT
+624 GELT
-637 AVSVTPTTSTGNTI
+637 L
-651 SMTLP
+651 TLP
-656 SLSILTDRTHG
+656 KLSAEKKMDSNNST
-667 DYDTPHTDYEF
+667 
-678 YIVTYTYPITDQTV
+678 YITGEVYKITYTYPITAQTV

-716 SAETTVNVNKDFSYT
+716 SAETTVKVDKDFSYT
-731 LDKYGQVASDKP
+731 LDKSGAVASDKP

-781 YPAEGATVTKDENGK
+781 YPAEGATVTKDKNGK

-802 TATENGVNKNKYTIT
+802 TATENGVNKSKYTIT

-824 SWDGTTVTNKATFDP
+824 SWNGTTVTNKATFDP

-863 WGMFNGTTSQIDWTI
+863 WGQFNGATNKIDWTI

-897 AALSETDFT
+897 AALLETDFT
-906 IEPSTGCSFTKD
+906 IEPSSGYSFTKG

-926 TFTGVEDGK
+926 TFTAVEDGK

-945 TAVTENE
+945 TDVTKNAG
-952 NGTTSPVTNS
+952 GTTSSVTNK
-962 ATLSPGEGK
+962 ATLSPGDGT

-1013 NMAGAVLTDEMFSRL
+1013 NIAGAVLTDEMFSRL

-1187 TWTDD
+1187 TWTND
-1192 SGNPVGGTNTYNPP
+1192 SGNPVGGTNYYNPP

-1221 FKQINEYKAP
+1221 FKQINEYKVP

-1236 VNYEALT
+1236 VKYEALT

-1293 EIGAEYT
+1293 ETGAEYT

-1306 VKTDGNGSTVTTT
+1306 VKTDGNGSTDTTT
-1319 ISNEG
+1319 VSNEG
-1324 GLTWKVKATV
+1324 ELTWKVKATV

-1346 LPEGVTLESLRLSGW
+1346 LPEGVTLKSLWLTGW
-1361 GNLDMALTVDGE
+1361 GNLNMELTVGEDG

-1388 TYQDRVI
+1388 TYRDRVI

-1400 PKTEG
+1400 PKTKG

-1421 VDNAENQSESKTLT
+1421 VDNTENQSESKTLT
-1435 NTAKMELDGGEIGS
+1435 NTAKMKLDDGEIGS

-1454 KWTYQE
+1454 EWTYQK

-1486 LNPESKDLVEG
+1486 LNPERKDLVEG

-1508 YTNQVW
+1508 YINQVW

-1531 IQSSVKLYKAVWDET
+1531 IQSSVKLYTAVWDE
-1546 QEKWV
+1546 EKGEWA
-1551 AGYAVTDWSWTYE
+1551 AGEAVTDWSWTYE
-1564 AKTGEYDWNKN
+1564 SKTGEYGWNKN

-1589 TPLMLQYSYRV
+1589 KPLMLQYSYRV
-1600 TCNVPDEIDGKK
+1600 TCNVPDEIDGQK

-1627 TDYSGNNSSSGSKWE
+1627 TDYSGNNSSSDTKWE

-1673 TFSVYKYDTSTSEY
+1673 TFSVYKYDTSTSKY

-1706 RQEKNA
+1706 RQEKDA
-1712 SGNVIFTYDT
+1712 SGNVTFTYDT

-1730 TAPPEGYRLPD
+1730 TVPPEGYRLPD

-1787 EISVEKTW
+1787 EISVEKKW

-1800 CDETASHSGET
+1800 NDETASHSGEE
-1811 IELGLYQRV
+1811 IQLGLYQRV

-1924 SDESESNIASITVTT
+1924 SDEMEGNIASITVTT
-1939 LSQATIPTDP
+1939 LSQATVPTTP
-1949 ESGDTEST
+1949 ETSDTEST
-1957 WIQTVT
+1957 RIQTVI

-1977 PLADTAEDGTTEYY
+1977 PLADTAEDGTTKYY

-2044 EVIGGNSDTLPDSI
+2044 EVIDGTSDTLPDSI

-2072 VDSSGNIGDSAQFY
+2072 VDSNGNTGDSAQSY
-2086 TLTKGSEWTLTVGNL
+2086 TLTKESGWTLTVGNL

-2122 YKTTVAKVGEGS
+2122 YETTVAKVDEGS

-2149 VNKVWQDKNGSTVD
+2149 VKKVWQDKNGNTVD

-2171 KLYQK
+2171 NLYQK
-2176 TVTGSSGGGD
+2176 AVTGSSGGG
-2186 SGGNTGGSEGG
+2186 SGGDAT
-2197 SSVTLS
+2197 
-2203 GEIKLGGEYGSVWR
+2203 
-2217 TIESVSKPVGT
+2217 PVN
-2228 TVTIGISDFY
+2228 VTIGIKNENNIYVYVQDEQGTLGSTQTSISIPSGTTITIQLYCSWADQSWATKWQ
-2238 YDANRNPPVLTA
+2238 DSSATA
-2250 NGVTQTASS
+2250 NGTALSRTEKDGGKTYIFTCQVTEDTTIDVWKNWGDEATATVTIDQPTTASQNS
-2259 TEDESWEL
+2259 VDSDSDTS
-2267 SWGGTQ
+2267 
-2273 TKRTY
+2273 
-2278 YYSFT
+2278 
-2283 LQEDTVIG
+2283 TVI
-2291 GYTGNYAPSDW
+2291 
-2302 ELIGPTYEEPSTTIN
+2302 E
-2317 PGSGNGESTVTEVI
+2317 VTLRE
-2331 LCQTV
+2331 TV
-2336 TLDKDNGW
+2336 TLSKDNGW

-2356 DESGNAVT
+2356 DGDGNAVT

-2371 VSVPNYDTS
+2371 DSVPNYDTS

-2389 GTITVTNKAMDTP
+2389 GTITVTNKAKETP
-2402 EYQLPETGGGG
+2402 EYQLPETGGSG
-2413 TIPYTLGGLLL
+2413 TIWYALGGMLLIVS
-2424 MAIAG
+2424 AVI
-2429 CFLLYNQSKRR
+2429 LLVYNHSKRR
-2440 KEESASS
+2440 KEDSASF

>member
-7 QGTEKYTKA
+7 QGAEKYTKA

-177 ACGREE
+177 ACGKEE

-351 SVDTETLTCTLPEDE
+351 SVDTEALTCTLPEDE
-366 NHAHIALC
+366 NHTHSALC

-411 DGKLPVAEL
+411 DGKLPVAKL

-425 KYNPATDQFITKVRI
+425 KYNPATDQFTTKVRI

-445 AATGKPTAGTV
+445 EKPTAGTV
-456 YTYTYPEGIT
+456 YTYTYPKGIT
-466 VPDDVVSKGTQN
+466 VPDDVVNKGAQN

-490 FIKNED
+490 FIKNAD

-504 FNEDYV
+504 FNENYV

-523 EGSFSKKDMND
+523 EGSFSKEDMND
-534 KGEIVVGGDDA
+534 KGDIVVGGDDA
-545 TVLVPSKEI
+545 TVLVPSEKI

-569 KSGSWVQDGD
+569 KSGSWVRDGD

-593 PNPISFTDTITAD
+593 PDSISFTDIITCD
-606 GLTLGTPAVE
+606 GLTLGEPVVTIEKGTSNYYSWNGTWTPYDQNDWSE
-616 VTKYVRHI
+616 VSGIEHTNGN
-624 YGEYNQSDAMEGT
+624 GELT
-637 AVSVTPTTSTGNTI
+637 L
-651 SMTLP
+651 TLP
-656 SLSILTDRTHG
+656 KLSAEEKMDSNNST
-667 DYDTPHTDYEF
+667 
-678 YIVTYTYPITDQTV
+678 YITGEVYKITYTFPITAQTE

-716 SAETTVNVNKDFSYT
+716 SDETTVNVNKDFSYT

-765 DGMLGLVED
+765 DEMLGLVED

-781 YPAEGATVTKDENGK
+781 YPAKGATVTKGENEK

-863 WGMFNGTTSQIDWTI
+863 WGQFNGATNKIDWTI

-906 IEPSTGCSFTKD
+906 IEPSTGYSFTKD
-918 TDGKITGI
+918 TDGKITSI
-926 TFTGVEDGK
+926 TFTVVEDGK
-935 NTQSYTIKYS
+935 NTRSYTIKYS

-994 YNTWDK
+994 YTWDK

-1013 NMAGAVLTDEMFSRL
+1013 NIAGAVLTDEMFSRL
-1028 TVNDITIKKDGWDT
+1028 TASDITIQKNDWGTPDP
-1042 NISGQYTINTND
+1042 SEYTVVVDEN
-1054 DGKITSITFNAIG
+1054 GKISSITFKATEENS
-1067 DTGVNTNQYTITY
+1067 VNTNQYTITY
-1080 TTDEPQA
+1080 YTDEPQA

-1092 VHNEAK
+1092 VHNQAK

-1109 ADVPVSGDGS
+1109 ADVTVPGCGS
-1119 IAKNAGTGE
+1119 VAKSVGTGTV
-1128 ISEDGTTMTIP
+1128 SDDGTTMTIP

-1160 VTKGQW
+1160 VTKDQW
-1166 GNTNTNQWMTRSQ
+1166 GNTNTNQWMTHSQ
-1179 ITAWATNL
+1179 ITTWATNL

-1221 FKQINEYKAP
+1221 FKQISEYKAP

-1236 VNYEALT
+1236 VNYEALA

-1293 EIGAEYT
+1293 ETGAEYT

-1306 VKTDGNGSTVTTT
+1306 VKTDGNGSTDTTT
-1319 ISNEG
+1319 VSNEG
-1324 GLTWKVKATV
+1324 ELTWKVKATV

-1346 LPEGVTLESLRLSGW
+1346 LPEGVTLESLWLTGW
-1361 GNLDMALTVDGE
+1361 GNLNMELKVGEDG

-1421 VDNAENQSESKTLT
+1421 VDNAEKQSESKTLT

-1454 KWTYQE
+1454 EWTYQ
-1460 EEVVTQV
+1460 TQV

-1486 LNPESKDLVEG
+1486 LNPESKDLVER

-1514 LSYPFDGSIAY
+1514 LSHPFDNSIAY

-1531 IQSSVKLYKAVWDET
+1531 IQSSVKLYTAVWDET

-1551 AGYAVTDWSWTYE
+1551 AGDAVTDWSWTYE

-1575 NATNTITATGIPDG
+1575 IATNTITATGIPDG

-1620 NTAKLEG
+1620 NTANLEG

-1642 HSSDSAGVT
+1642 HSSDSGGVT

-1695 SSNASGSFQIT
+1695 STNASGFFQIT

-1712 SGNVIFTYDT
+1712 SGNVTFTYDT

-1730 TAPPEGYRLPD
+1730 TAPPTGYRLPD

-1752 TEDTAQ
+1752 TEDTAHT
-1758 ILPENLP
+1758 LPDNLP

-1787 EISVEKTW
+1787 EISVEKKW

-1800 CDETASHSGET
+1800 NDETASHSGEE
-1811 IELGLYQRV
+1811 IQLGLYRRV
-1820 GQGSGSGGGVIGSGE
+1820 GVGSGSGTGVNVSIFVNKQQNGDAYACAQSTVKCRNGSTFTL
-1835 PATVTATA
+1835 TVNTWGAP
-1843 KDNANV
+1843 
-1849 TGKITADSITIGS
+1849 SISVNG
-1862 KIRIKVALTYAIP
+1862 VALNYSSTSSGASGSTNYIYQFVV
-1875 SDWTWRPTVNVTGTE
+1875 SGDTR
-1890 DGTITGWVLADSS
+1890 ITGYADNNNDNSV
-1903 ASGHSTYTY
+1903 TYTY
-1912 EGIVTG
+1912 
-1918 NVSISI
+1918 
-1924 SDESESNIASITVTT
+1924 DESTGSSAPSDPSDDDAVTEGT
-1939 LSQATIPTDP
+1939 YLQTI
-1949 ESGDTEST
+1949 
-1957 WIQTVT
+1957 T
-1963 LNSGNNW
+1963 LNQGNNW
-1970 AETITNL
+1970 TATISDL
-1977 PLADTAEDGTTEYY
+1977 LLADTAEDGTTKYY
-1991 YYYFKEVNV
+1991 YYYFKEESV

-2020 TVTNRKNKAVISV
+2020 TVTNSKAPTVTTVSV
-2033 TVDKVWKDVNG
+2033 KVNKVWEDVNG
-2044 EVIGGNSDTLPDSI
+2044 EVIEGTSDTLPGSI
-2058 QVYLKRTAGETTER
+2058 QVYLKRTAGETAER
-2072 VDSSGNIGDSAQFY
+2072 VDSSGNTGDSAQSY
-2086 TLTKGSEWTLTVGNL
+2086 TLTKESGWTLTVGNL

-2122 YKTTVAKVGEGS
+2122 YETTVAIVGEGS

-2149 VNKVWQDKNGSTVD
+2149 VNKVWQDKNGNTVD

-2176 TVTGSSGGGD
+2176 TVTGSSGGG
-2186 SGGNTGGSEGG
+2186 SGGDAT
-2197 SSVTLS
+2197 
-2203 GEIKLGGEYGSVWR
+2203 
-2217 TIESVSKPVGT
+2217 PVN
-2228 TVTIGISDFY
+2228 VTIGIKNEYNSYVYVQDEQGTLGSTQTSISIPSGTTITIQLY
-2238 YDANRNPPVLTA
+2238 CSYADQSWATKWQDSSATA
-2250 NGVTQTASS
+2250 NGTALSRTEKDGGKTYIFTCQVTEDTTIDVWKNWGDEATATVTIDQPTTASQNS
-2259 TEDESWEL
+2259 VDSDSDTS
-2267 SWGGTQ
+2267 
-2273 TKRTY
+2273 
-2278 YYSFT
+2278 
-2283 LQEDTVIG
+2283 TVI
-2291 GYTGNYAPSDW
+2291 
-2302 ELIGPTYEEPSTTIN
+2302 E
-2317 PGSGNGESTVTEVI
+2317 VTLRE
-2331 LCQTV
+2331 TA

-2371 VSVPNYDTS
+2371 VSVPNYDTR

>member
-7 QGTEKYTKA
+7 QGAEKYTKA

-41 LILPAITLEKQC
+41 LILPAITMEKQC
-53 DIPEHTHTDACY
+53 DIPEHTHTEACY
-65 TQVMSRE
+65 TQVTSVE
-72 MTVPVCSAETLEI
+72 KTAPVCSAETLAI
-85 HQHTADCYDS
+85 HQHTASCYDS

-131 HQHTD
+131 HQHTG
-136 SCYTQPGVHE
+136 SCYVQPEKTVEEVHA
-146 HTADCYTLE
+146 HTDACYTLE
-155 QRELTCVEH
+155 QGALTCQQH
-164 VHTENC
+164 VHTDAC
-170 YVQSRHL
+170 YT
-177 ACGREE
+177 
-183 SEGHQHNETCMVEKS
+183 ETPVL
-198 VIQCGLEES
+198 VCGLEES
-207 AGHQHS
+207 AGHQHD
-213 ESCMGENGEIQCGIA
+213 ESCMDENGEIICG
-228 ESQGHFH
+228 
-235 TESCMGIILEAQCGI
+235 LEC
-250 AESEGHHHDD
+250 SEGHQHGEDCFETIQTLTCGID
-260 SCYEPTQELV
+260 
-270 CEIESDHQHTD
+270 SDHQHTED
-281 ACYAWEQVLICEI
+281 CYEWQRVLICDLP
-294 STQPDEPVDP
+294 TEPVESATEEDPEP
-304 VLICEKPEV
+304 VLVCAEPEIILHRHTSACFDASGNLVCE
-313 TLHEHNAD
+313 
-321 CFRDDGYLI
+321 RI
-330 CEMLEV
+330 QV

-351 SVDTETLTCTLPEDE
+351 SVDTEALTCTLPEDE
-366 NHAHIALC
+366 NHTHSALC

-411 DGKLPVAEL
+411 DGELPVDKL

-425 KYNPATDQFITKVRI
+425 KYNPDTDQFTTKVRI

-445 AATGKPTAGTV
+445 AETGKPTAGTV
-456 YTYTYPEGIT
+456 YTYTYPKGIT
-466 VPDDVVSKGTQN
+466 VPDDVVSKGAQN

-504 FNEDYV
+504 FNQDYV

-523 EGSFSKKDMND
+523 EGSFSKEDMND
-534 KGEIVVGGDDA
+534 NGDIVVGGDGA
-545 TVLVPSKEI
+545 TVLVPGKEI

-593 PNPISFTDTITAD
+593 PDPISFTDTITCD
-606 GLTLGTPAVE
+606 GLTLGEPVVTIEKGTSDYYLSWNGTWTPKDQNDWSE
-616 VTKYVRHI
+616 VSGIEHTNGN
-624 YGEYNQSDAMEGT
+624 GELTLMLSKLSAEEKTDSNYT
-637 AVSVTPTTSTGNTI
+637 YITGQVYKI
-651 SMTLP
+651 
-656 SLSILTDRTHG
+656 
-667 DYDTPHTDYEF
+667 
-678 YIVTYTYPITDQTV
+678 TYTYPITAQTE
-692 AIVSPENKVTVTAKD
+692 AIVSPENKVTVTATD
-707 ETKGQTVTD
+707 GTKGQTVTD
-716 SAETTVNVNKDFSYT
+716 SDKTTVKVDKDFSYT
-731 LDKYGQVASDKP
+731 LDKSGAVASDKP

-754 NEQDIAGAKLA
+754 NEQDIAGAKLT
-765 DGMLGLVED
+765 DEMLGLVKD

-781 YPAEGATVTKDENGK
+781 YPAEGAIMTKDENGK

-817 YYTPVEE
+817 YYTPVKE

-844 GDEKEVTASVTV
+844 GNEKEVTASVTV

-863 WGMFNGTTSQIDWTI
+863 WGQFNGATNKIDWTI

-945 TAVTENE
+945 TAVTEDE

-1013 NMAGAVLTDEMFSRL
+1013 NIAGAVLTDEMFSRL
-1028 TVNDITIKKDGWDT
+1028 TVNDITIKKDDWDT

-1054 DGKITSITFNAIG
+1054 DGKITSITFKATEEN
-1067 DTGVNTNQYTITY
+1067 GVNTNQYTITY
-1080 TTDEPQA
+1080 TTDEPQE
-1087 WNDKT
+1087 WNDKI
-1092 VHNEAK
+1092 VHNEAT
-1098 LTLDGKETPGT
+1098 LTLDGKEIPGT

-1119 IAKNAGTGE
+1119 VAKSVGTGTV
-1128 ISEDGTTMTIP
+1128 SDDGTTMTIP

-1258 EGATKLTF
+1258 EGATRLTF

-1293 EIGAEYT
+1293 ETGAEYT

-1306 VKTDGNGSTVTTT
+1306 VKTDGNGSTDTTT
-1319 ISNEG
+1319 VSNEG
-1324 GLTWKVKATV
+1324 ELTWKVKATV
-1334 GEGNKKLTLIDT
+1334 GEGNKKLTLTDT

-1435 NTAKMELDGGEIGS
+1435 NTAKMELDDGEIGS

-1454 KWTYQE
+1454 EWTYQKK
-1460 EEVVTQV
+1460 EVVTQV

-1486 LNPESKDLVEG
+1486 LNPERKDLVEG

-1514 LSYPFDGSIAY
+1514 LSYPFDSSIAY

-1531 IQSSVKLYKAVWDET
+1531 IQSSVKLYTAVWDET

-1551 AGYAVTDWSWTYE
+1551 AGDAVTDWSWTYE
-1564 AKTGEYDWNKN
+1564 AKTGEYEWDKN

-1600 TCNVPDEIDGKK
+1600 TCNVPDEIDGQK
-1612 TSFDLKFS
+1612 TYFDLKFS

-1627 TDYSGNNSSSGSKWE
+1627 TDYSGNNFSSDTKWE

-1695 SSNASGSFQIT
+1695 SSNASGFFQIT
-1706 RQEKNA
+1706 RQEKDA
-1712 SGNVIFTYDT
+1712 SGNVTFTYDT

-1752 TEDTAQ
+1752 TEDTAHA
-1758 ILPENLP
+1758 LPENLP

-1787 EISVEKTW
+1787 EISVEKKW

-1800 CDETASHSGET
+1800 NDETASHSGEE
-1811 IELGLYQRV
+1811 IQLGLYRRV
-1820 GQGSGSGGGVIGSGE
+1820 GAGTSSGTGENVTISVTKQRDGNGYACAQSTVKCRNGSTFTLTVNTWGTPSISVNGVALNYSSTSSGASGSTNYIYQFVVSGD
-1835 PATVTATA
+1835 T
-1843 KDNANV
+1843 
-1849 TGKITADSITIGS
+1849 
-1862 KIRIKVALTYAIP
+1862 
-1875 SDWTWRPTVNVTGTE
+1875 
-1890 DGTITGWVLADSS
+1890 TITGYADNNNDNSV
-1903 ASGHSTYTY
+1903 TYTY
-1912 EGIVTG
+1912 
-1918 NVSISI
+1918 
-1924 SDESESNIASITVTT
+1924 DESTGSSAPSDPSDDDAVTEGT
-1939 LSQATIPTDP
+1939 CLQTI
-1949 ESGDTEST
+1949 
-1957 WIQTVT
+1957 T
-1963 LNSGNNW
+1963 LNQGNNW
-1970 AETITNL
+1970 TATISDLLLT
-1977 PLADTAEDGTTEYY
+1977 DTAEDGTTEYY
-1991 YYYFKEVNV
+1991 YYYFQEVTV

-2044 EVIGGNSDTLPDSI
+2044 EDVEGTSDTLPDSI
-2058 QVYLKRTAGETTER
+2058 QVYLTRTVGEITER
-2072 VDSSGNIGDSAQFY
+2072 VDSSGNTGDSAQSY
-2086 TLTKGSEWTLTVGNL
+2086 TLTKESGWTLTVGNL

-2110 YSYSFEEVPVEG
+2110 YSYSFEEVPVDG
-2122 YKTTVAKVGEGS
+2122 YETTVAKVGEGS

-2176 TVTGSSGGGD
+2176 TVTGSSGGG
-2186 SGGNTGGSEGG
+2186 SGGDAT
-2197 SSVTLS
+2197 
-2203 GEIKLGGEYGSVWR
+2203 
-2217 TIESVSKPVGT
+2217 PVN
-2228 TVTIGISDFY
+2228 VTIGIKNENDSYVYVQDEQGTLGSTQTSISIPSGTTITIQLY
-2238 YDANRNPPVLTA
+2238 CSWADQSWATQWQDSSATA
-2250 NGVTQTASS
+2250 NGTALSRTEKDGGKTYIFTCQVTEDTTIDVWKNWGDEATATVTIDQPTTASQNS
-2259 TEDESWEL
+2259 VDSDSDTS
-2267 SWGGTQ
+2267 
-2273 TKRTY
+2273 
-2278 YYSFT
+2278 
-2283 LQEDTVIG
+2283 TVI
-2291 GYTGNYAPSDW
+2291 
-2302 ELIGPTYEEPSTTIN
+2302 E
-2317 PGSGNGESTVTEVI
+2317 VTLRE
-2331 LCQTV
+2331 TV

-2356 DESGNAVT
+2356 DGDGNAVT

-2389 GTITVTNKAMDTP
+2389 GTITVTNKAKETP

-2440 KEESASS
+2440 KEELTSS

>member
-7 QGTEKYTKA
+7 QGAEKYTKA

-41 LILPAITLEKQC
+41 LILPAITMEKQC
-53 DIPEHTHTDACY
+53 DIPEHIHAEACY
-65 TQVMSRE
+65 TQVTSVE
-72 MTVPVCSAETLEI
+72 KTVPVCSAETLEI

-131 HQHTD
+131 HQHTG
-136 SCYTQPGVHE
+136 SCYVQPEKTVEEVHA
-146 HTADCYTLE
+146 HTDACYTLE
-155 QRELTCVEH
+155 QGALTCQQH
-164 VHTENC
+164 VHTDAC
-170 YVQSRHL
+170 YT
-177 ACGREE
+177 
-183 SEGHQHNETCMVEKS
+183 ETPVL
-198 VIQCGLEES
+198 VCGLEES
-207 AGHQHS
+207 AGHQHD
-213 ESCMGENGEIQCGIA
+213 ESCMDENGEIICG
-228 ESQGHFH
+228 
-235 TESCMGIILEAQCGI
+235 LEC
-250 AESEGHHHDD
+250 SEGHRHGEDCFETIQTLTCGID
-260 SCYEPTQELV
+260 
-270 CEIESDHQHTD
+270 SDHQHTED
-281 ACYAWEQVLICEI
+281 CYEWQRVLICDLP
-294 STQPDEPVDP
+294 TEPVESATEEDPEP
-304 VLICEKPEV
+304 VLVCAEPEIILHRHTSACFDASGNLVCE
-313 TLHEHNAD
+313 
-321 CFRDDGYLI
+321 RI
-330 CEMLEV
+330 QV

-351 SVDTETLTCTLPEDE
+351 SVDTEALTCTLPEDE
-366 NHAHIALC
+366 NHTHSALC

-411 DGKLPVAEL
+411 DGKLPGAEL

-425 KYNPATDQFITKVRI
+425 KYNPATDQFTTKVRI
-440 DFQFT
+440 DFRFT
-445 AATGKPTAGTV
+445 AETGKPTAGTV

-466 VPDDVVSKGTQN
+466 IPDDVVSKGAQN

-490 FIKNED
+490 FIDNGN
-496 GTYSVQVI
+496 GTYSVRVI
-504 FNEDYV
+504 FNENYV
-510 NESGDTVTGYVQF
+510 DGSGDTVTGYVQF
-523 EGSFSKKDMND
+523 EGSFSKEDMND
-534 KGEIVVGGDDA
+534 KGDIVVGGDDA
-545 TVLVPSKEI
+545 TVLVPSEKI

-606 GLTLGTPAVE
+606 GLTLGTPTVE

-624 YGEYNQSDAMEGT
+624 YGEYSQSDATEGT
-637 AVSVTPTTSTGNTI
+637 DVPVTPTTSTGNTI

-656 SLSILTDRTHG
+656 SLSILTGQNHS
-667 DYDTPHTDYEF
+667 DYDTAHTDYEF
-678 YIVTYTYPITDQTV
+678 YIVTYTYPITAQTV
-692 AIVSPENKVTVTAKD
+692 AIVSPENKVTVTATD
-707 ETKGQTVTD
+707 GTKGQTVTD
-716 SAETTVNVNKDFSYT
+716 SDKTTVKVDKDFSHT

-754 NEQDIAGAKLA
+754 NAVNIAGAKLT
-765 DGMLGLVED
+765 DEMLGLMEN
-774 TAKDIVI
+774 TAQDIVI
-781 YPAEGATVTKDENGK
+781 YPAEGVAVNKDENGK

-802 TATENGVNKNKYTIT
+802 TAAEGSVNKSKYTIT

-824 SWDGTTVTNKATFDP
+824 SWDGTTVTNKAAFDP
-839 KPDET
+839 TPGDD

-863 WGMFNGTTSQIDWTI
+863 WGQFNGATNKIDWTI

-888 GATLTDEMF
+888 GATLTDKMF

-906 IEPSTGCSFTKD
+906 IEPSTGYFFTKD

-926 TFTGVEDGK
+926 TFTEVEDGK

-945 TAVTENE
+945 TAVTKNAG
-952 NGTTSPVTNS
+952 GTTSSVTNK

-994 YNTWDK
+994 YTWDK

-1013 NMAGAVLTDEMFSRL
+1013 NIAGAVLTDEMFSRL
-1028 TVNDITIKKDGWDT
+1028 TASDITIQKNGWGT

-1054 DGKITSITFNAIG
+1054 DGKITSINFNAIG

-1080 TTDEPQA
+1080 YTDEPQE

-1092 VHNEAK
+1092 VHNQAK

-1109 ADVPVSGDGS
+1109 ADVTVPGDGS
-1119 IAKNAGTGE
+1119 VAKSVGTGTV
-1128 ISEDGTTMTIP
+1128 SDDGTTMTIP

-1293 EIGAEYT
+1293 ETGAEYT

-1306 VKTDGNGSTVTTT
+1306 VKTDGNGSTDTTT
-1319 ISNEG
+1319 VSNEG
-1324 GLTWKVKATV
+1324 ELTWKVKATV

-1346 LPEGVTLESLRLSGW
+1346 LPEGVTLESLWLTGW
-1361 GNLDMALTVDGE
+1361 GNLNMELTVGEDG

-1381 NQYTVSG
+1381 NPYTVSG

-1400 PKTEG
+1400 PKTKG
-1405 NTIQT
+1405 TTIQT

-1421 VDNAENQSESKTLT
+1421 VDNTENQSESKTLT
-1435 NTAKMELDGGEIGS
+1435 NTAKMKLDDGEIGS

-1454 KWTYQE
+1454 EWTYQK

-1508 YTNQVW
+1508 YINQVW

-1531 IQSSVKLYKAVWDET
+1531 IQSSVKLYTAVWDE
-1546 QEKWV
+1546 EKGEWA
-1551 AGYAVTDWSWTYE
+1551 AGEAVTDWSWTYE
-1564 AKTGEYDWNKN
+1564 SKTGEYGWNKN

-1589 TPLMLQYSYRV
+1589 KPLMLQYSYRV
-1600 TCNVPDEIDGKK
+1600 TCNVPDEIDGQK

-1627 TDYSGNNSSSGSKWE
+1627 TGHSGDYTSSDTKWE

-1673 TFSVYKYDTSTSEY
+1673 TFSVYKYDTSTRKY

-1695 SSNASGSFQIT
+1695 STNASGSFQIT

-1712 SGNVIFTYDT
+1712 SGNVTFTYDT

-1752 TEDTAQ
+1752 TEDTAHT
-1758 ILPENLP
+1758 LPDNLP

-1787 EISVEKTW
+1787 EISVEKKW

-1800 CDETASHSGET
+1800 NDETASHSGEE
-1811 IELGLYQRV
+1811 IQLGLYRRV
-1820 GQGSGSGGGVIGSGE
+1820 GVGSGSGTGV
-1835 PATVTATA
+1835 
-1843 KDNANV
+1843 
-1849 TGKITADSITIGS
+1849 
-1862 KIRIKVALTYAIP
+1862 
-1875 SDWTWRPTVNVTGTE
+1875 
-1890 DGTITGWVLADSS
+1890 
-1903 ASGHSTYTY
+1903 
-1912 EGIVTG
+1912 
-1918 NVSISI
+1918 NVSISVKKQQNGDDYACAQSTVKCRNGSTFTLTVNTWGTPSI
-1924 SDESESNIASITVTT
+1924 SVNGVALNYSSTSSGASGSTNYIYQFIV
-1939 LSQATIPTDP
+1939 
-1949 ESGDTEST
+1949 SGDTTITGYADNNNDNSVTYTYDEST
-1957 WIQTVT
+1957 GSSAPSDPSDDDAVTEGTYLRTIT
-1963 LNSGNNW
+1963 LNQGNNW
-1970 AETITNL
+1970 TATISDL
-1977 PLADTAEDGTTEYY
+1977 LLADTAEDGTREYY
-1991 YYYFKEVNV
+1991 YYYFQEESV

-2044 EVIGGNSDTLPDSI
+2044 ENVEGTSDTLPNSI

-2072 VDSSGNIGDSAQFY
+2072 VDSDGNTGDSAKPY
-2086 TLTKGSEWTLTVGNL
+2086 TLTKESGWTLTVGNL

-2122 YKTTVAKVGEGS
+2122 YETTVAKVGEGS

-2149 VNKVWQDKNGSTVD
+2149 VKKVWQDKDGNTVD
-2163 HNSGSVTI
+2163 HNGGSVTI

-2176 TVTGSSGGGD
+2176 AVSGSSGGG
-2186 SGGNTGGSEGG
+2186 SGGDGG
-2197 SSVTLS
+2197 SSDDVTVNINVAKGDWNNTSACEQDASVRCKKGTEFIIYVSTWGTPVISINGEGLTSYSKEGGGPYVYTYSFIVNGDTTISGDTGDGNVGKLTYSYIEPTSLS
-2203 GEIKLGGEYGSVWR
+2203 NL
-2217 TIESVSKPVGT
+2217 
-2228 TVTIGISDFY
+2228 
-2238 YDANRNPPVLTA
+2238 
-2250 NGVTQTASS
+2250 
-2259 TEDESWEL
+2259 DES
-2267 SWGGTQ
+2267 GNDD
-2273 TKRTY
+2273 
-2278 YYSFT
+2278 
-2283 LQEDTVIG
+2283 EDT
-2291 GYTGNYAPSDW
+2291 
-2302 ELIGPTYEEPSTTIN
+2302 TTIA
-2317 PGSGNGESTVTEVI
+2317 EVI
-2331 LCQTV
+2331 LYQTV

-2371 VSVPNYDTS
+2371 VSVPNYDTR

-2389 GTITVTNKAMDTP
+2389 GTITVTNKAKETP

-2440 KEESASS
+2440 KEELTSS

>member
-7 QGTEKYTKA
+7 QGAEKYTKA

-41 LILPAITLEKQC
+41 LILPAITMEKQC
-53 DIPEHTHTDACY
+53 DIPEHTHTEACY
-65 TQVMSRE
+65 TQVTSVE
-72 MTVPVCSAETLEI
+72 KTAPVCSAETLEI

-131 HQHTD
+131 HQHTG
-136 SCYTQPGVHE
+136 SCYVQPEKTVEEVHA
-146 HTADCYTLE
+146 HTDACYTLE
-155 QRELTCVEH
+155 QGALTCQQH
-164 VHTENC
+164 VHTDAC
-170 YVQSRHL
+170 YT
-177 ACGREE
+177 
-183 SEGHQHNETCMVEKS
+183 ETPVL
-198 VIQCGLEES
+198 VCGLEES
-207 AGHQHS
+207 AGHQH
-213 ESCMGENGEIQCGIA
+213 GEDCFETIQTLTCGI
-228 ESQGHFH
+228 
-235 TESCMGIILEAQCGI
+235 
-250 AESEGHHHDD
+250 D
-260 SCYEPTQELV
+260 
-270 CEIESDHQHTD
+270 SDHQHTED
-281 ACYAWEQVLICEI
+281 CYEWQRVLICDLP
-294 STQPDEPVDP
+294 TEPVESATEEDPEP
-304 VLICEKPEV
+304 VLVCAEPEIILHRHTSACFDASGNLVCE
-313 TLHEHNAD
+313 
-321 CFRDDGYLI
+321 RI
-330 CEMLEV
+330 QV

-351 SVDTETLTCTLPEDE
+351 SVDTEALTCTLPEDE
-366 NHAHIALC
+366 NHTHSALC

-411 DGKLPVAEL
+411 DGELPVDKL

-425 KYNPATDQFITKVRI
+425 KYNPDTDQFTTKVRI

-445 AATGKPTAGTV
+445 AETGKPTAGTV
-456 YTYTYPEGIT
+456 YTYTYPKGIT
-466 VPDDVVSKGTQN
+466 VPDDVVSKGAQN

-504 FNEDYV
+504 FNQDYV

-523 EGSFSKKDMND
+523 EGSFSKEDMND
-534 KGEIVVGGDDA
+534 NGDIVVGGDGA
-545 TVLVPSKEI
+545 TVLVPGKEI

-593 PNPISFTDTITAD
+593 PDPISFTDTITCD
-606 GLTLGTPAVE
+606 GLTLGEPVVTIEKGTSDYYLSWNGTWTPKDQNDWSE
-616 VTKYVRHI
+616 VSGIEHTNGN
-624 YGEYNQSDAMEGT
+624 GELTLMLSKLSAEEKTDSNYT
-637 AVSVTPTTSTGNTI
+637 YITGQVYKI
-651 SMTLP
+651 
-656 SLSILTDRTHG
+656 
-667 DYDTPHTDYEF
+667 
-678 YIVTYTYPITDQTV
+678 TYTYPITAQTE
-692 AIVSPENKVTVTAKD
+692 AIVSPENKVTVTATD
-707 ETKGQTVTD
+707 GTKGQTVTD
-716 SAETTVNVNKDFSYT
+716 SDKTTVKVDKDFSYT
-731 LDKYGQVASDKP
+731 LDKSGAVASDKP

-754 NEQDIAGAKLA
+754 NEQDIAGAKLT
-765 DGMLGLVED
+765 DEMLVED

-781 YPAEGATVTKDENGK
+781 YPAEGATVTKDESGK

-844 GDEKEVTASVTV
+844 GNEKEVTASVTV

-863 WGMFNGTTSQIDWTI
+863 WGQFNGATNKIDWTI

-906 IEPSTGCSFTKD
+906 IEPSTSYSITKD

-926 TFTGVEDGK
+926 TFTEVEDGK

-994 YNTWDK
+994 YTWDK

-1013 NMAGAVLTDEMFSRL
+1013 NIAGAVLTDEMFSRL
-1028 TVNDITIKKDGWDT
+1028 TVNDITIKKDDWDT

-1054 DGKITSITFNAIG
+1054 DGKITSITFKATEEN
-1067 DTGVNTNQYTITY
+1067 GVNTNQYTITY
-1080 TTDEPQA
+1080 TTDEPQE
-1087 WNDKT
+1087 WNDKI

-1192 SGNPVGGTNTYNPP
+1192 SGNPVGGTNYYNPP

-1258 EGATKLTF
+1258 EGATRLTF

-1293 EIGAEYT
+1293 ETGAEYT

-1319 ISNEG
+1319 VSNEG
-1324 GLTWKVKATV
+1324 ELTWKVKATV

-1346 LPEGVTLESLRLSGW
+1346 LPEGVTLESLWLTGW
-1361 GNLDMALTVDGE
+1361 GNLNMELTVGEDG

-1400 PKTEG
+1400 PKTVG

-1435 NTAKMELDGGEIGS
+1435 NTAKMELDDGEIGS

-1454 KWTYQE
+1454 EWTYQKK
-1460 EEVVTQV
+1460 EVVTQV

-1508 YTNQVW
+1508 YINQVW

-1531 IQSSVKLYKAVWDET
+1531 IQRSVKLYTAVWDET

-1551 AGYAVTDWSWTYE
+1551 AGDAVTDWSWTYE
-1564 AKTGEYDWNKN
+1564 SKTGEYDWNKN

-1600 TCNVPDEIDGKK
+1600 TCNVPDEINGQK

-1673 TFSVYKYDTSTSEY
+1673 TFSVYQYDTDTGAY
-1687 GTEPVKTY
+1687 GEEPFKTY
-1695 SSNASGSFQIT
+1695 STDASGSFQIT
-1706 RQEKNA
+1706 RQEKDA
-1712 SGNVIFTYDT
+1712 SGNVTFTYET

-1730 TAPPEGYRLPD
+1730 TVPPKGYRLPD

-1752 TEDTAQ
+1752 TEDTAHT
-1758 ILPENLP
+1758 LPENLP
-1765 SDAVDLTNEARTV
+1765 RDAVDLTNEARTV

-1787 EISVEKTW
+1787 EISVEKKW

-1800 CDETASHSGET
+1800 SDETASHSGDE
-1811 IELGLYQRV
+1811 IRLQLYRRV
-1820 GQGSGSGGGVIGSGE
+1820 GAGTSSGTGENVTISVTKQRDGNGYACAQSTVKCRNGSTFTLTVNTWGTPSISVNGVALNYSSTSSGASGSTNYIYQFVVSGD
-1835 PATVTATA
+1835 T
-1843 KDNANV
+1843 
-1849 TGKITADSITIGS
+1849 
-1862 KIRIKVALTYAIP
+1862 
-1875 SDWTWRPTVNVTGTE
+1875 
-1890 DGTITGWVLADSS
+1890 TITGYADNNNDNSV
-1903 ASGHSTYTY
+1903 TYTY
-1912 EGIVTG
+1912 
-1918 NVSISI
+1918 
-1924 SDESESNIASITVTT
+1924 DESTGSSAPSDPSDDDAVTEGT
-1939 LSQATIPTDP
+1939 CLQTI
-1949 ESGDTEST
+1949 
-1957 WIQTVT
+1957 T
-1963 LNSGNNW
+1963 LNQGNNW
-1970 AETITNL
+1970 TATISDLLLT
-1977 PLADTAEDGTTEYY
+1977 DTAEDGTTEYY
-1991 YYYFKEVNV
+1991 YYYFQEVTV

-2044 EVIGGNSDTLPDSI
+2044 EDVEGTSDTLPDSI
-2058 QVYLKRTAGETTER
+2058 QVYLTRTVGEITER
-2072 VDSSGNIGDSAQFY
+2072 VDSSGNTGDSAQSY
-2086 TLTKGSEWTLTVGNL
+2086 TLTKESGWTLTVGNL

-2110 YSYSFEEVPVEG
+2110 YSYSFEEVPVDG
-2122 YKTTVAKVGEGS
+2122 YETTVAKVGEGS

-2149 VNKVWQDKNGSTVD
+2149 VNKVWQDKNGNTVD

-2176 TVTGSSGGGD
+2176 TVTGSSGGG
-2186 SGGNTGGSEGG
+2186 SGGDAT
-2197 SSVTLS
+2197 
-2203 GEIKLGGEYGSVWR
+2203 
-2217 TIESVSKPVGT
+2217 PVN
-2228 TVTIGISDFY
+2228 VTIGIKDENNSYVYVQDEQGTLGSTQTSISIPSGTTITIQLY
-2238 YDANRNPPVLTA
+2238 CSWAGESWATKWQDSSATA
-2250 NGVTQTASS
+2250 NGTALSRTEKDGGKTYIFTCQVTEDTTIDVWKNWGDGATATVTIDQPTTASHNS
-2259 TEDESWEL
+2259 VDSDSDTS
-2267 SWGGTQ
+2267 
-2273 TKRTY
+2273 
-2278 YYSFT
+2278 
-2283 LQEDTVIG
+2283 TVI
-2291 GYTGNYAPSDW
+2291 
-2302 ELIGPTYEEPSTTIN
+2302 E
-2317 PGSGNGESTVTEVI
+2317 VTLRE
-2331 LCQTV
+2331 TV
-2336 TLDKDNGW
+2336 TLSKDNDW

-2371 VSVPNYDTS
+2371 VPVPNYDTS

>member
-7 QGTEKYTKA
+7 QGAEKYTKA

-22 WYQVVTCLAAV
+22 WYQMVTCLAAV

-65 TQVMSRE
+65 TRVMSRE

-95 DGNLTCGYANFVVH
+95 DRNLTCGYANFVVH

-177 ACGREE
+177 ACGKEE

-351 SVDTETLTCTLPEDE
+351 SVDTEALTCTLPEDE
-366 NHAHIALC
+366 NHTHSALC

-411 DGKLPVAEL
+411 DGKLPVAKL

-425 KYNPATDQFITKVRI
+425 KYNPATDQFTTNVRI

-445 AATGKPTAGTV
+445 EKPTAGTV
-456 YTYTYPEGIT
+456 YTYTYPKGIT
-466 VPDDVVSKGTQN
+466 VPDDVVNKGAQN

-490 FIKNED
+490 FIKNAD

-504 FNEDYV
+504 FNENYV

-523 EGSFSKKDMND
+523 EGSFSKEDMND
-534 KGEIVVGGDDA
+534 KGDIVVGGDDA
-545 TVLVPSKEI
+545 TVLVPSEKI

-569 KSGSWVQDGD
+569 KSGSWVRDGD

-593 PNPISFTDTITAD
+593 PDSISFTDIITCD
-606 GLTLGTPAVE
+606 GLTLGEPVVTIEKGTSNYYLYGNGTWTPYDQNDWSE
-616 VTKYVRHI
+616 VSGIEHTNGN
-624 YGEYNQSDAMEGT
+624 GELT
-637 AVSVTPTTSTGNTI
+637 L
-651 SMTLP
+651 TLP
-656 SLSILTDRTHG
+656 KLSAEEKMDSNNST
-667 DYDTPHTDYEF
+667 
-678 YIVTYTYPITDQTV
+678 YITGEVYKITYTFPITAQTE

-716 SAETTVNVNKDFSYT
+716 SDETTVNVNKDFSYT

-754 NEQDIAGAKLA
+754 NEQDIAGAKLT
-765 DGMLGLVED
+765 DEMLGLVED

-781 YPAEGATVTKDENGK
+781 YPAKGATVTKGENEK

-802 TATENGVNKNKYTIT
+802 TATENGVNKNTYTIT

-863 WGMFNGTTSQIDWTI
+863 WGQFNGATNKIDWTI

-971 EGTPIGSE
+971 PGTPIGSE

-994 YNTWDK
+994 YTWDK

-1013 NMAGAVLTDEMFSRL
+1013 NIAGAVLTDEMFSRL
-1028 TVNDITIKKDGWDT
+1028 TASDITIQKNDWGTPDP
-1042 NISGQYTINTND
+1042 SEYTVVVDEN
-1054 DGKITSITFNAIG
+1054 GKISSITFKATEENS
-1067 DTGVNTNQYTITY
+1067 VNTNQYTITY
-1080 TTDEPQA
+1080 YTDEPQA

-1092 VHNEAK
+1092 VHNQAK

-1109 ADVPVSGDGS
+1109 ADVTVPGCGS
-1119 IAKNAGTGE
+1119 VAKSVGTGTV
-1128 ISEDGTTMTIP
+1128 SDDGTTMTIP

-1160 VTKGQW
+1160 VTKDQW
-1166 GNTNTNQWMTRSQ
+1166 GNTNTNQWMTHSQ
-1179 ITAWATNL
+1179 ITTWATNL

-1221 FKQINEYKAP
+1221 FKQISEYKAP

-1236 VNYEALT
+1236 VNYEALA

-1293 EIGAEYT
+1293 ETGAEYT

-1306 VKTDGNGSTVTTT
+1306 VKTDGNGSTDTTT
-1319 ISNEG
+1319 VSNEG
-1324 GLTWKVKATV
+1324 ELTWKVKATV

-1346 LPEGVTLESLRLSGW
+1346 LPEGVTLESLWLTGW
-1361 GNLDMALTVDGE
+1361 GNLNMELKVGEDG

-1421 VDNAENQSESKTLT
+1421 VDNAEKQSESKTLT

-1454 KWTYQE
+1454 EWTYQK

-1514 LSYPFDGSIAY
+1514 LSYPFNSSIAY

-1531 IQSSVKLYKAVWDET
+1531 IQSSVKLYTAVWDET

-1551 AGYAVTDWSWTYE
+1551 AGDAVTDWSWTYE

-1600 TCNVPDEIDGKK
+1600 TCNVPDEIDGQK

-1620 NTAKLEG
+1620 NTANLEG

-1642 HSSDSAGVT
+1642 HSSDSGGVT

-1695 SSNASGSFQIT
+1695 STNASGFFQIT

-1712 SGNVIFTYDT
+1712 SGNVTFTYDT

-1730 TAPPEGYRLPD
+1730 TAPPTGYRLPD

-1752 TEDTAQ
+1752 TEDTAHT
-1758 ILPENLP
+1758 LPDNLP

-1787 EISVEKTW
+1787 EISVEKKW

-1800 CDETASHSGET
+1800 NDETASHSGEE

-1862 KIRIKVALTYAIP
+1862 KIRIKVALIYAIP
-1875 SDWTWRPTVNVTGTE
+1875 SYWTWRPTVNVTGTE

-1924 SDESESNIASITVTT
+1924 SDETEDSIASITVTT
-1939 LSQATIPTDP
+1939 LSQATVPTAP
-1949 ESGDTEST
+1949 ETSDTEST
-1957 WIQTVT
+1957 RIQTVI

-1977 PLADTAEDGTTEYY
+1977 PLADTAEDGTTKYY

-2044 EVIGGNSDTLPDSI
+2044 EDVEGTSATLPDSI

-2072 VDSSGNIGDSAQFY
+2072 VDSSGNTGDSAQSY
-2086 TLTKGSEWTLTVGNL
+2086 TLTKESGWTLTVGNL

-2122 YKTTVAKVGEGS
+2122 YETTVAIVGEGS
-2134 FTITNKKQPAETDLT
+2134 FTITNKKQPVETDLT

-2171 KLYQK
+2171 KLYQ
-2176 TVTGSSGGGD
+2176 TIVTDSGGGD
-2186 SGGNTGGSEGG
+2186 SGGDTGGDTGETGINYRFTSNGSNEVASGTVNNIQVG
-2197 SSVTLS
+2197 STVLITVTMHYDCTWWQPVVTLTGMEELSSTWSHGSNSVLTIQARVTDQNVVVDVGDSVGKFRIDITAVSSVNARSFSSDSTDS
-2203 GEIKLGGEYGSVWR
+2203 G
-2217 TIESVSKPVGT
+2217 
-2228 TVTIGISDFY
+2228 
-2238 YDANRNPPVLTA
+2238 
-2250 NGVTQTASS
+2250 ASTS
-2259 TEDESWEL
+2259 TS
-2267 SWGGTQ
+2267 
-2273 TKRTY
+2273 
-2278 YYSFT
+2278 
-2283 LQEDTVIG
+2283 
-2291 GYTGNYAPSDW
+2291 
-2302 ELIGPTYEEPSTTIN
+2302 
-2317 PGSGNGESTVTEVI
+2317 EST
-2331 LCQTV
+2331 LYQTV

-2356 DESGNAVT
+2356 DGDGNAVT

-2371 VSVPNYDTS
+2371 VSVPNYDTR

>member
-1 MAKDAL
+1 
-7 QGTEKYTKA
+7 
-16 HLRKKR
+16 
-22 WYQVVTCLAAV
+22 
-33 VVFCTTYA
+33 
-41 LILPAITLEKQC
+41 
-53 DIPEHTHTDACY
+53 
-65 TQVMSRE
+65 

-136 SCYTQPGVHE
+136 SCY
-146 HTADCYTLE
+146 
-155 QRELTCVEH
+155 
-164 VHTENC
+164 
-170 YVQSRHL
+170 
-177 ACGREE
+177 
-183 SEGHQHNETCMVEKS
+183 
-198 VIQCGLEES
+198 
-207 AGHQHS
+207 
-213 ESCMGENGEIQCGIA
+213 
-228 ESQGHFH
+228 
-235 TESCMGIILEAQCGI
+235 
-250 AESEGHHHDD
+250 
-260 SCYEPTQELV
+260 
-270 CEIESDHQHTD
+270 
-281 ACYAWEQVLICEI
+281 
-294 STQPDEPVDP
+294 TQPDEPVDP

-411 DGKLPVAEL
+411 DGKLPVAKL

-425 KYNPATDQFITKVRI
+425 KYNPATDQFTTKVRI

-445 AATGKPTAGTV
+445 AETGRPTAGTV
-456 YTYTYPEGIT
+456 YTYTYPKGIT
-466 VPDDVVSKGTQN
+466 VPDDIVNKDAQN

-504 FNEDYV
+504 FNENYV

-523 EGSFSKKDMND
+523 EGSFSKEDMND
-534 KGEIVVGGDDA
+534 KGDIVVGGDGA
-545 TVLVPSKEI
+545 VVLVPGEDI
-554 TYPKDETESYDIAVS
+554 TYPKDETERYNIDVR

-579 KLVYTVYVRTTKGT
+579 KLVYTVYIRTTKGT
-593 PNPISFTDTITAD
+593 PDPISFTDTITCD
-606 GLTLGTPAVE
+606 GLTLGEPVVTIEKGTSDYYLSWNGTWTPNDQNDWSE
-616 VTKYVRHI
+616 VSGIEHTNGN
-624 YGEYNQSDAMEGT
+624 GELTLMLSKL
-637 AVSVTPTTSTGNTI
+637 STEEK
-651 SMTLP
+651 
-656 SLSILTDRTHG
+656 TDSNYT
-667 DYDTPHTDYEF
+667 
-678 YIVTYTYPITDQTV
+678 YITGEVYKITYTYPITAQTV
-692 AIVSPENKVTVTAKD
+692 AVVSPKNKATVTAKD

-716 SAETTVNVNKDFSYT
+716 SAEITVNVNKDFSYT

-817 YYTPVEE
+817 YYTPVKE
-824 SWDGTTVTNKATFDP
+824 SWDGTTVTNKAAFDP
-839 KPDET
+839 TPGDD

-863 WGMFNGTTSQIDWTI
+863 WGQFNGATNKIDWTI

-906 IEPSTGCSFTKD
+906 IEPSTGYSFTKD

-926 TFTGVEDGK
+926 TFTEVEDGK

-979 STVKPDEIQLTKSGS
+979 STVKPDEIQLTKSGR
-994 YNTWDK
+994 YTWDK

-1013 NMAGAVLTDEMFSRL
+1013 NIAGAVLTDEMFSRL
-1028 TVNDITIKKDGWDT
+1028 TASDITIQKNGGTPD
-1042 NISGQYTINTND
+1042 SSEYTVDVDEN
-1054 DGKITSITFNAIG
+1054 GKITSITFNA
-1067 DTGVNTNQYTITY
+1067 TEENSVNTNQYTITY

-1092 VHNEAK
+1092 VHNQAK

-1109 ADVPVSGDGS
+1109 ADVTVPGDGS
-1119 IAKNAGTGE
+1119 VAKSVGTGTV
-1128 ISEDGTTMTIP
+1128 SDDGTAMTIP

-1160 VTKGQW
+1160 VTKNQW

-1187 TWTDD
+1187 TWTDNN
-1192 SGNPVGGTNTYNPP
+1192 GNPVGGTNTYNPP

-1258 EGATKLTF
+1258 EGATRLTF

-1293 EIGAEYT
+1293 ETGTEYT

-1306 VKTDGNGSTVTTT
+1306 VKTDGNGSTDTTT
-1319 ISNEG
+1319 VSNEG
-1324 GLTWKVKATV
+1324 ELTWKVKATV

-1346 LPEGVTLESLRLSGW
+1346 LPEGVTLESLRLTGW
-1361 GNLDMALTVDGE
+1361 GNLNMELTVGEDG

-1410 GAEFTLTVTCQ
+1410 GAEFTLIVTCQ

-1435 NTAKMELDGGEIGS
+1435 NTAKMKLDGGEIGS
-1449 SSQTQ
+1449 SNQTQ
-1454 KWTYQE
+1454 EWTYQK

-1467 VDKSGG
+1467 VNKSGG

-1481 NYTII
+1481 NYTVI
-1486 LNPESKDLVEG
+1486 LNPEGNDILEG
-1497 ADTLTLIDTMT
+1497 SDTLTLVDTMSYKNQFTLYHPFTGT
-1508 YTNQVW
+1508 YN
-1514 LSYPFDGSIAY
+1514 
-1525 SINAAL
+1525 INAAL
-1531 IQSSVKLYKAVWDET
+1531 IQSSVKLYEATWDEA
-1546 QEKWV
+1546 QGKWV
-1551 AGYAVTDWSWTYE
+1551 AGEPVTGWSWTYE
-1564 AKTGEYDWNKN
+1564 AKTGENSWDLHD
-1575 NATNTITATGIPDG
+1575 ATNTITATGIPDG

-1600 TCNVPDEIDGKK
+1600 TCNVPDEINGQK
-1612 TSFDLKFS
+1612 TYFDLKFS

-1627 TDYSGNNSSSGSKWE
+1627 TDHSGEHSSSNTKWE

-1695 SSNASGSFQIT
+1695 STNASGSFQIT
-1706 RQEKNA
+1706 RQEKDA
-1712 SGNVIFTYDT
+1712 SGNVTFNYDT

-1752 TEDTAQ
+1752 TEDTVHT
-1758 ILPENLP
+1758 LPNNLP

-1787 EISVEKTW
+1787 EITVEKKW
-1795 LDENG
+1795 KDANNN
-1800 CDETASHSGET
+1800 DVTATKGSTISFDLYQIASTTPPGGGGSGEGETGTTTGVSYVAECNSSIIITGTFSDVAVGDTVKVSVDYTWQASLYSVAPSEWSGVSDGTGEYANNGYTYEYTCKIMSST
-1811 IELGLYQRV
+1811 ISFKTGDREESIRSIRCTLVEAGTSSNPDS
-1820 GQGSGSGGGVIGSGE
+1820 SGSGDGEETTDPTPTE
-1835 PATVTATA
+1835 PAGTYINTY
-1843 KDNANV
+1843 
-1849 TGKITADSITIGS
+1849 TISNTDG
-1862 KIRIKVALTYAIP
+1862 
-1875 SDWTWRPTVNVTGTE
+1875 WTW
-1890 DGTITGWVLADSS
+1890 S
-1903 ASGHSTYTY
+1903 
-1912 EGIVTG
+1912 
-1918 NVSISI
+1918 
-1924 SDESESNIASITVTT
+1924 
-1939 LSQATIPTDP
+1939 
-1949 ESGDTEST
+1949 
-1957 WIQTVT
+1957 
-1963 LNSGNNW
+1963 
-1970 AETITNL
+1970 
-1977 PLADTAEDGTTEYY
+1977 
-1991 YYYFKEVNV
+1991 
-2000 PDGYSV
+2000 
-2006 SYSDGQSGVQSGTI
+2006 
-2020 TVTNRKNKAVISV
+2020 
-2033 TVDKVWKDVNG
+2033 KD
-2044 EVIGGNSDTLPDSI
+2044 D
-2058 QVYLKRTAGETTER
+2058 
-2072 VDSSGNIGDSAQFY
+2072 
-2086 TLTKGSEWTLTVGNL
+2086 
-2101 PKTDSDGNA
+2101 
-2110 YSYSFEEVPVEG
+2110 
-2122 YKTTVAKVGEGS
+2122 
-2134 FTITNKKQPAETDLT
+2134 
-2149 VNKVWQDKNGSTVD
+2149 
-2163 HNSGSVTI
+2163 
-2171 KLYQK
+2171 
-2176 TVTGSSGGGD
+2176 
-2186 SGGNTGGSEGG
+2186 
-2197 SSVTLS
+2197 
-2203 GEIKLGGEYGSVWR
+2203 
-2217 TIESVSKPVGT
+2217 
-2228 TVTIGISDFY
+2228 
-2238 YDANRNPPVLTA
+2238 
-2250 NGVTQTASS
+2250 
-2259 TEDESWEL
+2259 
-2267 SWGGTQ
+2267 
-2273 TKRTY
+2273 
-2278 YYSFT
+2278 
-2283 LQEDTVIG
+2283 
-2291 GYTGNYAPSDW
+2291 
-2302 ELIGPTYEEPSTTIN
+2302 
-2317 PGSGNGESTVTEVI
+2317 
-2331 LCQTV
+2331 
-2336 TLDKDNGW
+2336 
-2344 SYTFTNLPLTGT
+2344 LPLTGT
-2356 DESGNAVT
+2356 DKDNNTIYYT
-2364 YYYYIEE
+2364 YYVVEH
-2371 VSVPNYDTS
+2371 SGANYSTS
-2380 YDNNGGIQS
+2380 YENNGGISS
-2389 GTITVTNKAMDTP
+2389 GTITIKNTESDTP
-2402 EYQLPETGGGG
+2402 VYELPETGGPG
-2413 TIPYTLGGLLL
+2413 TTLYSAGGLLL
-2424 MAIAG
+2424 MAAAG
-2429 CFLLYNQSKRR
+2429 RLLLHKRKKRR
-2440 KEESASS
+2440 KEDSASS

>member
-7 QGTEKYTKA
+7 QGAEKYTKA

-41 LILPAITLEKQC
+41 LILPAITMEKQC

-65 TQVMSRE
+65 TRVMSRE

-131 HQHTD
+131 HQHTG
-136 SCYTQPGVHE
+136 SCYVQPEKTVEEVHA
-146 HTADCYTLE
+146 HTDACYTLE
-155 QRELTCVEH
+155 QGALTCQQH
-164 VHTENC
+164 VHTDAC
-170 YVQSRHL
+170 YT
-177 ACGREE
+177 
-183 SEGHQHNETCMVEKS
+183 ETPVL
-198 VIQCGLEES
+198 VCGLEES
-207 AGHQHS
+207 AGHQHD
-213 ESCMGENGEIQCGIA
+213 ESCMDENGEIICG
-228 ESQGHFH
+228 
-235 TESCMGIILEAQCGI
+235 LEC
-250 AESEGHHHDD
+250 SEGHQHGEDCFETIQTLTCGID
-260 SCYEPTQELV
+260 
-270 CEIESDHQHTD
+270 SDHQHTED
-281 ACYAWEQVLICEI
+281 CYEWQRVLICDLP
-294 STQPDEPVDP
+294 TEPVESATEEDPEP
-304 VLICEKPEV
+304 VLVCAEPEIILHRHTSACFDASGNLVCE
-313 TLHEHNAD
+313 
-321 CFRDDGYLI
+321 RI
-330 CEMLEV
+330 QV

-351 SVDTETLTCTLPEDE
+351 SVDTEALTCTLPEDE
-366 NHAHIALC
+366 NHTHSALC

-411 DGKLPVAEL
+411 DGELPVTKL

-425 KYNPATDQFITKVRI
+425 KYNPATDQFTTNVRI

-445 AATGKPTAGTV
+445 EKPTAGTV
-456 YTYTYPEGIT
+456 YTYTYPKGIT
-466 VPDDVVSKGTQN
+466 VPDDVVNKGAQN
-478 LYDGDKLAGTYQ
+478 LYDGDKLAGTYH
-490 FIKNED
+490 FIDNGD

-504 FNEDYV
+504 FNENYV
-510 NESGDTVTGYVQF
+510 IGSGDTVTGYVQF
-523 EGSFSKKDMND
+523 EGSFSKEDMNG
-534 KGEIVVGGDDA
+534 KGDIVVGGDGA
-545 TVLVPSKEI
+545 TVLVPGKEI

-606 GLTLGTPAVE
+606 GLTLGTPTVE

-624 YGEYNQSDAMEGT
+624 YGEYNQSDATEGT
-637 AVSVTPTTSTGNTI
+637 AVSVTSDTSKDNTI

-656 SLSILTDRTHG
+656 SLSILTDQNHS
-667 DYDTPHTDYEF
+667 DYDTAHTDYEF
-678 YIVTYTYPITDQTV
+678 YIVTYTYPITAQTE

-731 LDKYGQVASDKP
+731 LDKSGAVASDKP

-754 NEQDIAGAKLA
+754 NEQDIAGAKLT
-765 DGMLGLVED
+765 DEMLGLVED

-781 YPAEGATVTKDENGK
+781 YPAEGATMTKDENGK

-844 GDEKEVTASVTV
+844 GNEKEVTASVTV

-863 WGMFNGTTSQIDWTI
+863 WGQFNGATNKIDWTI

-906 IEPSTGCSFTKD
+906 IEPSTSYSITKG

-926 TFTGVEDGK
+926 TFTEVEDGK

-971 EGTPIGSE
+971 KGTPIGSE
-979 STVKPDEIQLTKSGS
+979 STVKPDEIQLTKSGN
-994 YNTWDK
+994 YTWDK

-1013 NMAGAVLTDEMFSRL
+1013 NIAGAVLTDEMFSRL
-1028 TVNDITIKKDGWDT
+1028 TASDITIQKNGWGTPDP
-1042 NISGQYTINTND
+1042 SEYTVDIDENR
-1054 DGKITSITFNAIG
+1054 KITSITFNA
-1067 DTGVNTNQYTITY
+1067 TEENGVNTNQYTITY
-1080 TTDEPQA
+1080 YTDEPQE

-1092 VHNEAK
+1092 VHNQAK
-1098 LTLDGKETPGT
+1098 LTLDGKETPST
-1109 ADVPVSGDGS
+1109 ADVTVPGDGS

-1192 SGNPVGGTNTYNPP
+1192 SGNSVGGTNYYNPP

-1221 FKQINEYKAP
+1221 FKQINENQGGA
-1231 AGEEG
+1231 
-1236 VNYEALT
+1236 YENLT

-1293 EIGAEYT
+1293 ETGAEYT

-1306 VKTDGNGSTVTTT
+1306 VKTDGNGSTDKTTV
-1319 ISNEG
+1319 SNEG
-1324 GLTWKVKATV
+1324 KLTWKVKATV

-1346 LPEGVTLESLRLSGW
+1346 LPEGVTLESLWLSGW
-1361 GNLDMALTVDGE
+1361 GNLNMELTVGEDG

-1388 TYQDRVI
+1388 TYQGRVI

-1400 PKTEG
+1400 PKTKG

-1421 VDNAENQSESKTLT
+1421 VDNAKNQSESKTLT
-1435 NTAKMELDGGEIGS
+1435 NTAKMELDDGEIGS

-1454 KWTYQE
+1454 EWTYQK

-1514 LSYPFDGSIAY
+1514 LSYPFDNSIAY

-1531 IQSSVKLYKAVWDET
+1531 IQSSVKLYTAVWDET
-1546 QEKWV
+1546 QEKWA
-1551 AGYAVTDWSWTYE
+1551 AGEAVTDWSWTYE
-1564 AKTGEYDWNKN
+1564 SKTGENEWDKN

-1600 TCNVPDEIDGKK
+1600 TCNVPDEINGQKA
-1612 TSFDLKFS
+1612 SFNLYFS

-1627 TDYSGNNSSSGSKWE
+1627 TDYSGNYSSSDSKWE

-1695 SSNASGSFQIT
+1695 STNASGSFQIT
-1706 RQEKNA
+1706 RQEKDA
-1712 SGNVIFTYDT
+1712 SGNVTFTYDT

-1730 TAPPEGYRLPD
+1730 TVPPEGYRLPD

-1752 TEDTAQ
+1752 TEDTA
-1758 ILPENLP
+1758 LPENLP

-1787 EISVEKTW
+1787 EISVEKKW
-1795 LDENG
+1795 LDE
-1800 CDETASHSGET
+1800 
-1811 IELGLYQRV
+1811 
-1820 GQGSGSGGGVIGSGE
+1820 
-1835 PATVTATA
+1835 
-1843 KDNANV
+1843 
-1849 TGKITADSITIGS
+1849 
-1862 KIRIKVALTYAIP
+1862 
-1875 SDWTWRPTVNVTGTE
+1875 
-1890 DGTITGWVLADSS
+1890 
-1903 ASGHSTYTY
+1903 
-1912 EGIVTG
+1912 
-1918 NVSISI
+1918 
-1924 SDESESNIASITVTT
+1924 
-1939 LSQATIPTDP
+1939 
-1949 ESGDTEST
+1949 
-1957 WIQTVT
+1957 
-1963 LNSGNNW
+1963 
-1970 AETITNL
+1970 
-1977 PLADTAEDGTTEYY
+1977 
-1991 YYYFKEVNV
+1991 
-2000 PDGYSV
+2000 
-2006 SYSDGQSGVQSGTI
+2006 
-2020 TVTNRKNKAVISV
+2020 
-2033 TVDKVWKDVNG
+2033 
-2044 EVIGGNSDTLPDSI
+2044 
-2058 QVYLKRTAGETTER
+2058 
-2072 VDSSGNIGDSAQFY
+2072 
-2086 TLTKGSEWTLTVGNL
+2086 
-2101 PKTDSDGNA
+2101 
-2110 YSYSFEEVPVEG
+2110 
-2122 YKTTVAKVGEGS
+2122 
-2134 FTITNKKQPAETDLT
+2134 
-2149 VNKVWQDKNGSTVD
+2149 NGSTVD
-2163 HNSGSVTI
+2163 HNGGSVTI

-2176 TVTGSSGGGD
+2176 AVTGSSGGG
-2186 SGGNTGGSEGG
+2186 SGGDGG
-2197 SSVTLS
+2197 SSDDVTVNINVAKGGWNNTSACEQDTSVRCKKGTEFIIYVSTWGTPVISINGEGLTSDSKEGGGPYVYTYSFIVNGDTTISGDTDDGNVGKLTYSYIEPTSLS
-2203 GEIKLGGEYGSVWR
+2203 NL
-2217 TIESVSKPVGT
+2217 
-2228 TVTIGISDFY
+2228 
-2238 YDANRNPPVLTA
+2238 
-2250 NGVTQTASS
+2250 
-2259 TEDESWEL
+2259 DES
-2267 SWGGTQ
+2267 GNDD
-2273 TKRTY
+2273 
-2278 YYSFT
+2278 
-2283 LQEDTVIG
+2283 EDT
-2291 GYTGNYAPSDW
+2291 
-2302 ELIGPTYEEPSTTIN
+2302 TTIA
-2317 PGSGNGESTVTEVI
+2317 EVI
-2331 LCQTV
+2331 LYQTV
-2336 TLDKDNGW
+2336 TLSKDNDW
-2344 SYTFTNLPLTGT
+2344 SYTFTNLPLTST

-2389 GTITVTNKAMDTP
+2389 GTITVTNKAKETP
-2402 EYQLPETGGGG
+2402 EYQLPETGGSG
-2413 TIPYTLGGLLL
+2413 TIWYALGGMLLIVS
-2424 MAIAG
+2424 AVI
-2429 CFLLYNQSKRR
+2429 LLVYNHSKRR
-2440 KEESASS
+2440 KEDSASF

>member
-7 QGTEKYTKA
+7 QGAEKYTKA
-16 HLRKKR
+16 HRRKKR

-95 DGNLTCGYANFVVH
+95 DGNLTCGYADFVVH

-121 LWCPLPEIEA
+121 LSCPLPEIEA

-136 SCYTQPGVHE
+136 SCYTQP
-146 HTADCYTLE
+146 
-155 QRELTCVEH
+155 
-164 VHTENC
+164 
-170 YVQSRHL
+170 
-177 ACGREE
+177 
-183 SEGHQHNETCMVEKS
+183 
-198 VIQCGLEES
+198 
-207 AGHQHS
+207 
-213 ESCMGENGEIQCGIA
+213 
-228 ESQGHFH
+228 
-235 TESCMGIILEAQCGI
+235 
-250 AESEGHHHDD
+250 
-260 SCYEPTQELV
+260 
-270 CEIESDHQHTD
+270 
-281 ACYAWEQVLICEI
+281 
-294 STQPDEPVDP
+294 DEPVNP

-411 DGKLPVAEL
+411 DGKLPVAKL

-425 KYNPATDQFITKVRI
+425 KYNPATDQFTTKVRI

-445 AATGKPTAGTV
+445 AETGKPTAGTV

-466 VPDDVVSKGTQN
+466 VPDDIVNKGVQN

-504 FNEDYV
+504 FNENYV

-523 EGSFSKKDMND
+523 EGSFSKEDMND
-534 KGEIVVGGDDA
+534 KGDIVVGGDDA
-545 TVLVPSKEI
+545 TVLVPSEEI

-593 PNPISFTDTITAD
+593 PDPISFTDIITCD
-606 GLTLGTPAVE
+606 GLTLGEPVVTIEKGTSNYYLSWNGTWTPYDQNDWSE
-616 VTKYVRHI
+616 VSGIEHTNGN
-624 YGEYNQSDAMEGT
+624 GELT
-637 AVSVTPTTSTGNTI
+637 L
-651 SMTLP
+651 TLP
-656 SLSILTDRTHG
+656 KLSAEEKMDSNNST
-667 DYDTPHTDYEF
+667 
-678 YIVTYTYPITDQTV
+678 YITGEVYKITYTFPITAQTE

-754 NEQDIAGAKLA
+754 NEQDIAGAKLT
-765 DGMLGLVED
+765 DEMLGLVED

-802 TATENGVNKNKYTIT
+802 TATENSVNKNKYTIT

-844 GDEKEVTASVTV
+844 GNEKEVTASVTV

-863 WGMFNGTTSQIDWTI
+863 WGQFNGATNKIDWTI

-897 AALSETDFT
+897 AALLETDFT
-906 IEPSTGCSFTKD
+906 IEPSTGYSFTKD

-926 TFTGVEDGK
+926 TFTEVEDGK

-971 EGTPIGSE
+971 KGTPIGSE
-979 STVKPDEIQLTKSGS
+979 STVKPDEIQLTKSGI
-994 YNTWDK
+994 YTWEK

-1013 NMAGAVLTDEMFSRL
+1013 NIAGAVLTDEMFSRL
-1028 TVNDITIKKDGWDT
+1028 TASDITIQKNGWGPPD
-1042 NISGQYTINTND
+1042 SSEYTVGVDEN
-1054 DGKITSITFNAIG
+1054 GKITSITFNA
-1067 DTGVNTNQYTITY
+1067 TEENSVNTNQYTITY

-1092 VHNEAK
+1092 VHNQAK

-1109 ADVPVSGDGS
+1109 ADVTVPGDGS
-1119 IAKNAGTGE
+1119 VAKSVGTGTV
-1128 ISEDGTTMTIP
+1128 SDDGTTMTIP

-1160 VTKGQW
+1160 VTKNQW

-1187 TWTDD
+1187 TWTDN
-1192 SGNPVGGTNTYNPP
+1192 SGNPVGGTNYYNPP

-1221 FKQINEYKAP
+1221 FKQINENQGGAY
-1231 AGEEG
+1231 
-1236 VNYEALT
+1236 NNLT

-1258 EGATKLTF
+1258 EGATRLTF

-1293 EIGAEYT
+1293 ETGAEYT

-1306 VKTDGNGSTVTTT
+1306 VKTDGNGSTDTTT
-1319 ISNEG
+1319 VSNEG
-1324 GLTWKVKATV
+1324 ELTWKVKATV
-1334 GEGNKKLTLIDT
+1334 GEGTKKLTLIDT
-1346 LPEGVTLESLRLSGW
+1346 LPEGVTLESLWLTGW
-1361 GNLDMALTVDGE
+1361 GNLNMELTVGEDG

-1454 KWTYQE
+1454 EWTYQK

-1486 LNPESKDLVEG
+1486 LNPEGKDLLDG
-1497 ADTLTLIDTMT
+1497 SDTLTLVDTMT
-1508 YTNQVW
+1508 YTNEIYLQW
-1514 LSYPFDGSIAY
+1514 PFSGTYNID
-1525 SINAAL
+1525 AAL
-1531 IQSSVKLYKAVWDET
+1531 IQSSVKLYTAVWDET
-1546 QEKWV
+1546 QGKWV
-1551 AGYAVTDWSWTYE
+1551 AREPVTGWSWTYE
-1564 AKTGEYDWNKN
+1564 AKTGENDWDKH
-1575 NATNTITATGIPDG
+1575 NATNTITATGVPDG
-1589 TPLMLQYSYRV
+1589 MPLMLQYAYRI
-1600 TCNVPDEIDGKK
+1600 TSNVPDEQNGQKVY
-1612 TSFDLKFS
+1612 FDLSFS
-1620 NTAKLEG
+1620 NKAVLEG
-1627 TDYSGNNSSSGSKWE
+1627 TSHSGDHSSSGTKWE

-1695 SSNASGSFQIT
+1695 STNASGSFQIT
-1706 RQEKNA
+1706 RQEKDA
-1712 SGNVIFTYDT
+1712 SGNVTFTYDT

-1752 TEDTAQ
+1752 TEDTAHT
-1758 ILPENLP
+1758 LPDNLP

-1787 EISVEKTW
+1787 EISVEKKW

-1800 CDETASHSGET
+1800 NDETDSHSGEE
-1811 IELGLYQRV
+1811 IQLGLYRRV
-1820 GQGSGSGGGVIGSGE
+1820 GLGSSS
-1835 PATVTATA
+1835 
-1843 KDNANV
+1843 V
-1849 TGKITADSITIGS
+1849 TGDGNSYNFTVMRNGTILTDEPKPSGT
-1862 KIRIKVALTYAIP
+1862 VAHLSFT
-1875 SDWTWRPTVNVTGTE
+1875 DTWGKDYTSLGVVTVNGEEVTCTKTVNGN
-1890 DGTITGWVLADSS
+1890 A
-1903 ASGHSTYTY
+1903 ATYSLDVVINQDTTVV
-1912 EGIVTG
+1912 I
-1918 NVSISI
+1918 NFSN
-1924 SDESESNIASITVTT
+1924 ESNWTDYNPDYAEPS
-1939 LSQATIPTDP
+1939 APTDP
-1949 ESGDTEST
+1949 GDDDAVTEGT
-1957 WIQTVT
+1957 CLQTIT
-1963 LNSGNNW
+1963 LNQGNNW
-1970 AETITNL
+1970 TATISDL
-1977 PLADTAEDGTTEYY
+1977 LLADTAEDGTTKYY

-2020 TVTNRKNKAVISV
+2020 TVTNSKAPTVTTVSV
-2033 TVDKVWKDVNG
+2033 KVNKVWEDVNG
-2044 EVIGGNSDTLPDSI
+2044 EVIEGNSDALPDSI

-2072 VDSSGNIGDSAQFY
+2072 VDSSGNTGDSAQSY
-2086 TLTKGSEWTLTVGNL
+2086 TLTKESGWTLTVGNL

-2122 YKTTVAKVGEGS
+2122 YATTVAQVGEGS

-2176 TVTGSSGGGD
+2176 AVSGSSSGGD

-2238 YDANRNPPVLTA
+2238 YDANRTPPVLTA

-2259 TEDESWEL
+2259 TKDESWKT
-2267 SWGGTQ
+2267 SWGADY

-2291 GYTGNYAPSDW
+2291 GYTGNYTSSDW

-2331 LCQTV
+2331 LYQTV

-2356 DESGNAVT
+2356 DGDGNAVT

-2389 GTITVTNKAMDTP
+2389 GTITVTNKAKETP

-2440 KEESASS
+2440 KEELTSS

>member
-1 MAKDAL
+1 MKCFCGAHPLAGAWRKRRKNDLVAAYAAQSGPGEEIAGSSPLPGRNELNNDKERLRGAGTFGNPCANAERPVTKMKQDEQQTAKYARKH
-7 QGTEKYTKA
+7 Q
-16 HLRKKR
+16 RKKR

-109 RHDSTCYDENGN
+109 RHDSTCYGENGN

-131 HQHTD
+131 HQHTG
-136 SCYTQPGVHE
+136 SCYVQPEKTVEEVHA
-146 HTADCYTLE
+146 HTDACYTLE
-155 QRELTCVEH
+155 QGALTCQQH
-164 VHTENC
+164 VHTDAC
-170 YVQSRHL
+170 YT
-177 ACGREE
+177 
-183 SEGHQHNETCMVEKS
+183 ETPVL
-198 VIQCGLEES
+198 VCGLEES
-207 AGHQHS
+207 AGHQHD
-213 ESCMGENGEIQCGIA
+213 ESCMDENGEIICG
-228 ESQGHFH
+228 
-235 TESCMGIILEAQCGI
+235 LEC
-250 AESEGHHHDD
+250 SEGHRHGEDCFETIQTLTCGID
-260 SCYEPTQELV
+260 
-270 CEIESDHQHTD
+270 SDHQHTED
-281 ACYAWEQVLICEI
+281 CYEWQRVLICDLP
-294 STQPDEPVDP
+294 TEPVESATEEDPEP
-304 VLICEKPEV
+304 VLVCAEPEIILHRHTSACFDASGNLVCE
-313 TLHEHNAD
+313 
-321 CFRDDGYLI
+321 RI
-330 CEMLEV
+330 QV

-351 SVDTETLTCTLPEDE
+351 SVDTEALTCTLPEDE
-366 NHAHIALC
+366 NHTHSALC

-402 GIMLLDGET
+402 GIMLLDDDNANSSAT
-411 DGKLPVAEL
+411 LPVTKL

-425 KYNPATDQFITKVRI
+425 KYNPATDQFTTKVRI

-445 AATGKPTAGTV
+445 EKPTAGTV
-456 YTYTYPEGIT
+456 YTYTYPKGIT
-466 VPDDVVSKGTQN
+466 VPDDVVSKGAQN

-496 GTYSVQVI
+496 GTYSVQVT
-504 FNEDYV
+504 FNENYV

-523 EGSFSKKDMND
+523 EGSFSKEDMNN
-534 KGEIVVGGDDA
+534 KGDIVVGGDAA
-545 TVLVPSKEI
+545 TVLVPSEEI

-593 PNPISFTDTITAD
+593 PDSISFTDIITCD
-606 GLTLGTPAVE
+606 GLTLGEPVVTIEKGTSNYYLSWNGTWTPYDQNDWSE
-616 VTKYVRHI
+616 VSGIEHTNGN
-624 YGEYNQSDAMEGT
+624 GELT
-637 AVSVTPTTSTGNTI
+637 L
-651 SMTLP
+651 TLP
-656 SLSILTDRTHG
+656 KLSAAEKMDSNNST
-667 DYDTPHTDYEF
+667 
-678 YIVTYTYPITDQTV
+678 YITGQVYKITYTYPITAQTE

-731 LDKYGQVASDKP
+731 LDKSGAVASDKP

-754 NEQDIAGAKLA
+754 NEQDIAGAKLT
-765 DGMLGLVED
+765 DEMLGLVED

-781 YPAEGATVTKDENGK
+781 YPAEGATMTKDENGK

-844 GDEKEVTASVTV
+844 GNEKEVTASVTV

-863 WGMFNGTTSQIDWTI
+863 WGQFNGATNKIDWTI

-897 AALSETDFT
+897 AALSENDFT
-906 IEPSTGCSFTKD
+906 IEPSTGYSFTKD

-926 TFTGVEDGK
+926 TFTAVEDGK

-952 NGTTSPVTNS
+952 DGTTSPVTNS
-962 ATLSPGEGK
+962 ATLSPGDGT

-979 STVKPDEIQLTKSGS
+979 STVKPDEIQLTKSGI
-994 YNTWDK
+994 YNWDK

-1013 NMAGAVLTDEMFSRL
+1013 NIAGAVLTDEMFSRL

-1042 NISGQYTINTND
+1042 NISGQYTINTNN
-1054 DGKITSITFNAIG
+1054 DGKITSITFNATEG
-1067 DTGVNTNQYTITY
+1067 NGVNTNQYTITY
-1080 TTDEPQA
+1080 STDEPQE
-1087 WNDKT
+1087 WNDKI

-1098 LTLDGKETPGT
+1098 LTLDGKEIPGT

-1166 GNTNTNQWMTRSQ
+1166 GNTNTNQWMARSQ

-1192 SGNPVGGTNTYNPP
+1192 SGNSVGGTNYYNPP

-1221 FKQINEYKAP
+1221 FKQINEYQAP
-1231 AGEEG
+1231 AGEEE

-1293 EIGAEYT
+1293 ETGAEYT

-1306 VKTDGNGSTVTTT
+1306 VKTDGNGSTDTTT
-1319 ISNEG
+1319 VSNEG
-1324 GLTWKVKATV
+1324 ALTWKVKATV

-1346 LPEGVTLESLRLSGW
+1346 LPEGVTLESLWLTGW
-1361 GNLDMALTVDGE
+1361 GNLNMALTVDGE

-1400 PKTEG
+1400 PKTVG

-1435 NTAKMELDGGEIGS
+1435 NTAKMELDGRKIGP

-1454 KWTYQE
+1454 EWTYQK

-1514 LSYPFDGSIAY
+1514 LSYPFDGNIAY

-1531 IQSSVKLYKAVWDET
+1531 IQSSVKLYTAVWNEE

-1551 AGYAVTDWSWTYE
+1551 AGDAVPDWSWTYE
-1564 AKTGEYDWNKN
+1564 SKTGEYDWNKN
-1575 NATNTITATGIPDG
+1575 KATNTITATGIPDG

-1600 TCNVPDEIDGKK
+1600 TCNVPDEIDGRK

-1627 TDYSGNNSSSGSKWE
+1627 TDYSGNNFSSDTKWE

-1695 SSNASGSFQIT
+1695 STNASGSFQIT
-1706 RQEKNA
+1706 RQEKDA
-1712 SGNVIFTYDT
+1712 SGNVTFTYDT
-1722 NTLYKVTE
+1722 NTLYYVQE
-1730 TAPPEGYRLPD
+1730 TKAPEGYQLPD
-1741 EVKTFYFYFSS
+1741 EPAKYYFYFSDAKD
-1752 TEDTAQ
+1752 TEHTLGTSM
-1758 ILPENLP
+1758 IPEN
-1765 SDAVDLTNEARTV
+1765 AVDLSMTAYTA
-1778 YVENVKNTT
+1778 YVENTKIPMT
-1787 EISVEKTW
+1787 EITVNKQWFSADGSKITGTKAGSVSFD
-1795 LDENG
+1795 LYRA
-1800 CDETASHSGET
+1800 ASAT
-1811 IELGLYQRV
+1811 PP
-1820 GQGSGSGGGVIGSGE
+1820 SGGGGGGSTSGGVSWKFAGYSYQE
-1835 PATVTATA
+1835 PETGTLNNVSVGDRVKILLHMNYPCSSWMTINWEGVSDGNGTWNENTYEYICTVT
-1843 KDNANV
+1843 
-1849 TGKITADSITIGS
+1849 
-1862 KIRIKVALTYAIP
+1862 
-1875 SDWTWRPTVNVTGTE
+1875 
-1890 DGTITGWVLADSS
+1890 
-1903 ASGHSTYTY
+1903 
-1912 EGIVTG
+1912 
-1918 NVSISI
+1918 
-1924 SDESESNIASITVTT
+1924 SN
-1939 LSQATIPTDP
+1939 Q
-1949 ESGDTEST
+1949 
-1957 WIQTVT
+1957 
-1963 LNSGNNW
+1963 
-1970 AETITNL
+1970 
-1977 PLADTAEDGTTEYY
+1977 
-1991 YYYFKEVNV
+1991 
-2000 PDGYSV
+2000 
-2006 SYSDGQSGVQSGTI
+2006 
-2020 TVTNRKNKAVISV
+2020 ISV
-2033 TVDKVWKDVNG
+2033 TVNSNIDCFNSLDC
-2044 EVIGGNSDTLPDSI
+2044 EVL
-2058 QVYLKRTAGETTER
+2058 
-2072 VDSSGNIGDSAQFY
+2072 SSSN
-2086 TLTKGSEWTLTVGNL
+2086 
-2101 PKTDSDGNA
+2101 P
-2110 YSYSFEEVPVEG
+2110 
-2122 YKTTVAKVGEGS
+2122 
-2134 FTITNKKQPAETDLT
+2134 
-2149 VNKVWQDKNGSTVD
+2149 
-2163 HNSGSVTI
+2163 
-2171 KLYQK
+2171 
-2176 TVTGSSGGGD
+2176 GD
-2186 SGGNTGGSEGG
+2186 SGGETPAEPA
-2197 SSVTLS
+2197 
-2203 GEIKLGGEYGSVWR
+2203 GEL
-2217 TIESVSKPVGT
+2217 VGT
-2228 TVTIGISDFY
+2228 YTVSNTDGW
-2238 YDANRNPPVLTA
+2238 T
-2250 NGVTQTASS
+2250 
-2259 TEDESWEL
+2259 W
-2267 SWGGTQ
+2267 
-2273 TKRTY
+2273 TKG
-2278 YYSFT
+2278 
-2283 LQEDTVIG
+2283 D
-2291 GYTGNYAPSDW
+2291 
-2302 ELIGPTYEEPSTTIN
+2302 
-2317 PGSGNGESTVTEVI
+2317 
-2331 LCQTV
+2331 
-2336 TLDKDNGW
+2336 
-2344 SYTFTNLPLTGT
+2344 LPLTGT
-2356 DESGNAVT
+2356 DADGNTVYYT
-2364 YYYYIEE
+2364 YYVVEH
-2371 VSVPNYDTS
+2371 SGANYSTS
-2380 YDNNGGIQS
+2380 YDNNGGIAS
-2389 GTITVTNKAMDTP
+2389 GTITIKNTESDTP
-2402 EYQLPETGGGG
+2402 VYTLPETGGGG
-2413 TIPYTLGGLLL
+2413 TTPYTVGGLALMAGAGLLL
-2424 MAIAG
+2424 
-2429 CFLLYNQSKRR
+2429 LYNHSKRR
-2440 KEESASS
+2440 KEDLESS

>member
-7 QGTEKYTKA
+7 QGAEKYTKA

-41 LILPAITLEKQC
+41 LILPAITMEKQC
-53 DIPEHTHTDACY
+53 DIPEHTHTEACY
-65 TQVMSRE
+65 TQVTSVE
-72 MTVPVCSAETLEI
+72 KTAPVCSAETLEI

-131 HQHTD
+131 HQHTG
-136 SCYTQPGVHE
+136 SCYVQPEKTVEEVHA
-146 HTADCYTLE
+146 HTDACYTLE
-155 QRELTCVEH
+155 QGALTCQQH
-164 VHTENC
+164 VHTDAC
-170 YVQSRHL
+170 YT
-177 ACGREE
+177 
-183 SEGHQHNETCMVEKS
+183 ETPVL
-198 VIQCGLEES
+198 VCGLEES
-207 AGHQHS
+207 AGHQH
-213 ESCMGENGEIQCGIA
+213 GEDCFETIQTLTCGI
-228 ESQGHFH
+228 
-235 TESCMGIILEAQCGI
+235 
-250 AESEGHHHDD
+250 D
-260 SCYEPTQELV
+260 
-270 CEIESDHQHTD
+270 SDHQHTED
-281 ACYAWEQVLICEI
+281 CYEWQRVLICDLP
-294 STQPDEPVDP
+294 TEPVESATEEDPEP
-304 VLICEKPEV
+304 VLVCAEPEII
-313 TLHEHNAD
+313 LHRHTSA
-321 CFRDDGYLI
+321 CFDASGNLVCGRI
-330 CEMLEV
+330 QV
-336 LEHQHTDACFETVEE
+336 LEHQHSTACFETVQE
-351 SVDTETLTCTLPEDE
+351 SVDTEALTCTLPEDE
-366 NHAHIALC
+366 NHTHSALC

-411 DGKLPVAEL
+411 DGKLPVTKL

-425 KYNPATDQFITKVRI
+425 KYNPATDQFTTKVRI

-504 FNEDYV
+504 FNKDYV

-534 KGEIVVGGDDA
+534 EGDIVVGGDNA

-569 KSGSWVQDGD
+569 KSGSWVRDGD

-716 SAETTVNVNKDFSYT
+716 SAETTVKVDKDFSHT

-754 NEQDIAGAKLA
+754 NAVNIAGAKLT
-765 DGMLGLVED
+765 DEMLGLVKD

-781 YPAEGATVTKDENGK
+781 YPAEGAIMTKDENGK

-817 YYTPVEE
+817 YYTPVKE

-844 GDEKEVTASVTV
+844 GNEKEVTASVTV

-863 WGMFNGTTSQIDWTI
+863 WGQFNGATNKIDWTI

-945 TAVTENE
+945 TAVTEDE

-1013 NMAGAVLTDEMFSRL
+1013 NIAGAVLTDEMFSRL

-1236 VNYEALT
+1236 VNYEALA

-1293 EIGAEYT
+1293 ETGAEYT

-1306 VKTDGNGSTVTTT
+1306 VKTDGNGSTDTTT
-1319 ISNEG
+1319 VSNEG
-1324 GLTWKVKATV
+1324 ELTWKVKATV

-1346 LPEGVTLESLRLSGW
+1346 LPEGVTLESLWLTGW
-1361 GNLDMALTVDGE
+1361 GNLNMELTVGEDG

-1388 TYQDRVI
+1388 TYQGRVI

-1454 KWTYQE
+1454 EWTYQK

-1497 ADTLTLIDTMT
+1497 ADTLTLADTMT

-1531 IQSSVKLYKAVWDET
+1531 IQSSVKLYTAVLDE
-1546 QEKWV
+1546 EKGEWA
-1551 AGYAVTDWSWTYE
+1551 AGEAVPDWSWTYE
-1564 AKTGEYDWNKN
+1564 SKTGEDGWNNN

-1600 TCNVPDEIDGKK
+1600 TCNVPDEINGQK

-1627 TDYSGNNSSSGSKWE
+1627 TGHSGDYTSSDTKWE

-1668 SLAGA
+1668 SLADA
-1673 TFSVYKYDTSTSEY
+1673 TFSVYQYDTDTGAY
-1687 GTEPVKTY
+1687 GEEPFKTY
-1695 SSNASGSFQIT
+1695 STNASGSFQIT

-1712 SGNVIFTYDT
+1712 SGNVTFTYDT

-1752 TEDTAQ
+1752 TEDTAHP
-1758 ILPENLP
+1758 LPVNLP

-1787 EISVEKTW
+1787 EISVEKKW

-1800 CDETASHSGET
+1800 NDETDSHSGEE
-1811 IELGLYQRV
+1811 IQLGLYRRV
-1820 GQGSGSGGGVIGSGE
+1820 GVGSGSGTGV
-1835 PATVTATA
+1835 
-1843 KDNANV
+1843 
-1849 TGKITADSITIGS
+1849 
-1862 KIRIKVALTYAIP
+1862 
-1875 SDWTWRPTVNVTGTE
+1875 
-1890 DGTITGWVLADSS
+1890 
-1903 ASGHSTYTY
+1903 
-1912 EGIVTG
+1912 
-1918 NVSISI
+1918 NVSISVKKQQYGDAYACAQSTVKCRNGSTFTLTVNTWGTPSI
-1924 SDESESNIASITVTT
+1924 SVNGVALNYSSTSSGASGSTNYIYQFVV
-1939 LSQATIPTDP
+1939 
-1949 ESGDTEST
+1949 SGDTTITGYAYNDNDNSVTYTYDEST
-1957 WIQTVT
+1957 GSSAPSDPGDDDAVTEGICLQTIT
-1963 LNSGNNW
+1963 LNQGNNW
-1970 AETITNL
+1970 TATISDL
-1977 PLADTAEDGTTEYY
+1977 LLADTAEDGTTEYY

-2044 EVIGGNSDTLPDSI
+2044 ENVEGTSATLPDSI

-2072 VDSSGNIGDSAQFY
+2072 VDSDGNTGDSAKPY
-2086 TLTKGSEWTLTVGNL
+2086 TLTRENGWTLTVGNL

-2122 YKTTVAKVGEGS
+2122 YETTVAQVGESS
-2134 FTITNKKQPAETDLT
+2134 FTITNKKQPVETDLT
-2149 VNKVWQDKNGSTVD
+2149 VNKVWQDKNGNTVD

-2171 KLYQK
+2171 KLYQ
-2176 TVTGSSGGGD
+2176 TIVTDSGGGD
-2186 SGGNTGGSEGG
+2186 SGGDTGGDTGETGINYRFTSNGSNEVASGTVNNIQVG
-2197 SSVTLS
+2197 STVLITVTMHYDCTWWQPVVTLTGMEELSSTWSHGSNSVLTIQARVTDQNVVVDVGDSVGKFRIDITAVSSVNARSFSSDSTDSGASTSTSESTL
-2203 GEIKLGGEYGSVWR
+2203 Y
-2217 TIESVSKPVGT
+2217 
-2228 TVTIGISDFY
+2228 
-2238 YDANRNPPVLTA
+2238 
-2250 NGVTQTASS
+2250 QTA
-2259 TEDESWEL
+2259 
-2267 SWGGTQ
+2267 
-2273 TKRTY
+2273 
-2278 YYSFT
+2278 
-2283 LQEDTVIG
+2283 
-2291 GYTGNYAPSDW
+2291 
-2302 ELIGPTYEEPSTTIN
+2302 
-2317 PGSGNGESTVTEVI
+2317 
-2331 LCQTV
+2331 

-2371 VSVPNYDTS
+2371 VSVPNYDTR